1 MKLDE
6 FKKLFKAKRIL
17 ALALA
22 AAMTVTSLPSTALA
36 AEMETEIETVAETE
50 TQTDEATEEAEEA
63 VSSEADD
70 TEETGE
76 DSVSNDSED
85 SSEVFSEESTEDVS
99 KESTEDASEELT
111 EDTSKEPTETT
122 TPESTEIAT
131 TEPTETESVEYTET
145 VPVEST
151 VEKETQEQTT
161 ELEMDS
167 ADDKLTFH
175 LGVDKLKSEDTTAIY
190 DYNSTPFTE
199 GDTLNENIWS
209 RLYLSYGSLEGDI
222 YFEDAWDSIQLQWKQ
237 KGASGYTNMAEGTV
251 PQDAGEYQLELKIPD
266 TTQYNGSTATVDF
279 VIKKATVKAEMTVGT
294 VKAGSKKTDVKIVD
308 ASVEGSDG
316 RGFYYNA
323 DKPEDGDIVF
333 SNLKVKDAYT
343 GEEAEDPLVKN
354 KDYIL
359 EATVAFSATA
369 KTTYGKNYEEPKCN
383 SAKVVVGD
391 LKETKIEI
399 ELTGD
404 TWKDK
409 VDEGI
414 DQEGNA
420 IKKITFG
427 PYTGSEQAVFA
438 SDNSKI
444 KVEGTSVSQDGKPVF
459 TELVDASTKTEWY
472 KTSNYNVHPTT
483 DADGNTIN
491 RYYYSVNDKLDGNP
505 VEAGT
510 YVYRIVYDGDNGLY
524 DKASLDVLVEI
535 KKVEI
540 SIQPTIAGNETGFY
554 QGVTAQ
560 EVLKN
565 VGYDVYDTNDTSK
578 PLTIDKDRFFTNANW
593 ESYTQPYEPVFEIIR
608 IIQDKD
614 GNVISTD
621 EGITKLTS
629 ILTSQDITDG
639 YKEIFKVRFSGRVA
653 VYTANGSYEN
663 YKTVATENK
672 NYSVKNDYNDKA
684 VEIKINNSTAVVI
697 NTEDIIKSY
706 TGAGYKEVTGIKI
719 NDVDQKVLYK
729 VYDEKPL
736 FQSRGDYKKAK
747 VDGKGSLGYTWE
759 RSYSKPDV
767 AELETGDERLEDFYY
782 YNYNSQVG
790 GKDAGVY
797 KLTISYNDETAEKHA
812 EDAVIYFVIERQRA
826 KVVPNAP
833 EGGYKALTDTTVKAF
848 LEECQNTG
856 KIMLYQADG
865 TWKEAEE
872 KTAPT
877 YADAYWTV
885 KKEVTNPD
893 GTKEYQA
900 IYDDTETFVKD
911 GKYKVAVTGV
921 DFDSSNYTDEDI
933 HTVKVENDK
942 KTLESKSVYEVTD
955 EADITVNVMGTEVFP
970 LKTINGDG
978 NLGIYNYSGEIISDL
993 SKAVQAIKEA
1003 NSDINITWSYEYEYE
1018 GYAPFD
1024 PEKGPIH
1031 AGTYYVLA
1039 EYKGDEK
1046 YKAFGPIPLASF
1058 AIEPLDLKV
1067 NLKELGDSVEAEYVS
1082 NIISGDNFNIE
1093 GYLEA
1098 DKEAFTWNGTGFPAF
1113 SKLPTLG
1120 VYDSDGKECFD
1131 VLKGGTTYTLRIKDN
1146 GKLYTGELDING
1158 EIVYDKAYA
1167 FDYRI
1172 VLGSEKT
1179 FTTLHGKST
1188 VSAYDDNRKSLKLY
1202 DEYSSDKY
1210 THKISFREGIPY
1222 SYDNNGN
1229 YVVIRINA
1237 PSEYN
1242 SDILNKA
1249 AYRNAIKEAGGEIL
1263 YNNYGQIEARFNA
1276 SDKKDVSFTIRWSE
1290 GHQETFNLLFSQAD
1304 LEADLS
1310 QAVAPKSIAF
1320 NSPKTKMVVG
1330 ETQALDVKLT
1340 KAQNRD
1346 IIWLQYEVTSGNEY
1360 LAVNKDTGVAMA
1372 LKAGGSA
1379 TVAVYPVMRDENG
1392 KPKKIESAKA
1402 ATVKITVSQ
1411 VAAPKLN
1418 KLIPHGNKIEVQY
1431 KYVEDHNYD
1440 YGYRREIY
1448 VVKGS
1453 ASVSDIE
1460 GKIKGMTNQQ
1470 WKAAGFAVAPVFMTQ
1485 SLENRRRLWDKKDK
1499 KTDVVSYT
1507 ITGLDSTE
1515 NYTVYIRNVSK
1526 IATFDDGNVK
1536 HNVEFSA
1543 SGVAKEAKT
1552 TLPYVRSLYTEIID
1566 KDKVVVDD
1574 LTEKRYLFD
1583 LATESSAVIS
1593 VEGSFDDLDAAAD
1606 KNDIKRYPLPLE
1618 KELKTSYTD
1627 PKLTY
1632 TVRSG
1637 RYEEYYDV
1645 ESGDYTYGWNY
1656 AYAASAKIDKKGKI
1670 TFKQP
1675 EKLEVE
1681 VKDSLSGAVDYLYID
1696 VIATPDSIA
1705 GKSVT
1710 MQVGQSIALTDLVTY
1725 KAGKTVLT
1733 TNMNYNRGIVV
1744 DDKLRA
1750 TLAQEGFE
1758 LTNNGKYLMATKEVK
1773 SPVSL
1778 ELKDRYLDKLSA
1790 QVKIKVKALDPVKN
1804 LSVIDVADN
1813 RFTVQFAANI
1823 YAEGYRIDVTDAR
1836 NSLIASFYAD
1846 NDYWWESSKKT
1857 SMAGARLSGNVLTAQ
1872 SKYNV
1877 SVTALFRDQISKPVK
1892 KAVTTTKLPASDW
1905 DLGLNEFN
1913 RYNEWYDDESGEY
1926 YSEYR
1931 GMPVTTFETYQNNY
1945 DSICDS
1951 EIFDENYDIT
1961 HTEFVSGNSYTLL
1974 ALADNIGAQYAVTDK
1989 LIWTSSNSKVASVKA
2004 IGGSYSATLKAVR
2017 AGTTTI
2023 EVKSSI
2029 TKKVIARYKVT
2040 VFPVGN
2046 AKDNNHYYGDNE
2058 ELRYDY
2064 E

>member
-85 SSEVFSEESTEDVS
+85 SSEVLSEEATQGISEEPTEDVS
-99 KESTEDASEELT
+99 EEL
-111 EDTSKEPTETT
+111 TETT

-279 VIKKATVKAEMTVGT
+279 IIKKATVKAEMTVGT

-316 RGFYYNA
+316 RMFYYNA

-391 LKETKIEI
+391 LKETKIEV

-438 SDNSKI
+438 SDNSNV
-444 KVEGTSVSQDGKPVF
+444 KVGEVSVSQDGKPVF
-459 TELVDASTKTEWY
+459 TQIEGASTKAQWY
-472 KTSNYNVHPTT
+472 KTSYYNVYPTT

-510 YVYRIVYDGDNGLY
+510 YVYRIAYDGDNGLY

-578 PLTIDKDRFFTNANW
+578 PLTIDKDRFFTNADW
-593 ESYTQPYEPVFEIIR
+593 TAYTQPYEPVFEIIR

-614 GNVISTD
+614 GNVVGTD
-621 EGITKLTS
+621 ENITKLTS
-629 ILTSQDITDG
+629 TLTPQEITEG
-639 YKEIFKVRFSGRVA
+639 RKEVFKVRFSGNVA
-653 VYTANGSYEN
+653 VYTADGYK
-663 YKTVATENK
+663 YQKTVATENK

-706 TGAGYKEVTGIKI
+706 TGAGYQEVTGIKI

-767 AELETGDERLEDFYY
+767 AELETGDERLEDFSY

-790 GKDAGVY
+790 GRDAGVY

-848 LEECQNTG
+848 LDGCQNTG
-856 KIMLYQADG
+856 KIMLYHADG
-865 TWKEAEE
+865 TWKDADV

-877 YADAYWTV
+877 YDNDNAYWTV

-921 DFDSSNYTDEDI
+921 NFDSSNYTDEDI

-942 KTLESKSVYEVTD
+942 KTLESKSVYDAAD

-970 LKTINGDG
+970 LSTIDESVPR
-978 NLGIYNYSGEIISDL
+978 IYNYSGEINPVL
-993 SKAVQAIKEA
+993 SKAFESIKDW
-1003 NSDINITWSYEYEYE
+1003 NPGIDITWAYEYE

-1031 AGTYYVLA
+1031 AGTYYILA
-1039 EYKGDEK
+1039 GYKGDEK
-1046 YKAFGPIPLASF
+1046 YKAFESVPLAVF

-1131 VLKGGTTYTLRIKDN
+1131 VLKGGTTYTLRMKDN
-1146 GKLYTGELDING
+1146 GKLYTGKLDING

-1172 VLGSEKT
+1172 VLGSETT

-1188 VSAYDDNRKSLKLY
+1188 VSAYDDNGESLKLY

-1210 THKISFREGIPY
+1210 THKISFRQGISY
-1222 SYDNNGN
+1222 SYTNDGN
-1229 YVVIRINA
+1229 YVIINIQA
-1237 PSEYN
+1237 PSEYDYN
-1242 SDILNKA
+1242 ILDKA
-1249 AYRNAIKEAGGEIL
+1249 AYENAIKEVGGEIL
-1263 YNNYGQIEARFNA
+1263 SDYDGRIRARFNA

-1330 ETQALDVKLT
+1330 EKQALDVKLT
-1340 KAQNRD
+1340 KAQNSD

-1360 LAVNKDTGVAMA
+1360 LAVHKDTGVAMA

-1379 TVAVYPVMRDENG
+1379 TVSVYPVMRDENG

-1418 KLIPHGNKIEVQY
+1418 KLISHGNKIEVQY
-1431 KYVEDHNYD
+1431 KYVQNNNND

-1470 WKAAGFAVAPVFMTQ
+1470 WKAAGFAVAPIFMTQ
-1485 SLENRRRLWDKKDK
+1485 SLEDSNRLWDKKGK

-1526 IATFDDGNVK
+1526 IATFNDGNVK

-1552 TLPYVRSLYTEIID
+1552 TLPYVRGLYSEI
-1566 KDKVVVDD
+1566 KDRDTVDLGAD
-1574 LTEKRYLFD
+1574 VDSYLFD

-1618 KELKTSYTD
+1618 KDLKTSYTD

-1637 RYEEYYDV
+1637 RYEYYYD
-1645 ESGDYTYGWNY
+1645 EELGDYTYRWNY

-1681 VKDSLSGAVDYLYID
+1681 VRDSLSGVVDYLYID

-1710 MQVGQSIALTDLVTY
+1710 MQVGQRIALTDLVTY

-1744 DDKLRA
+1744 DDELKA

-1846 NDYWWESSKKT
+1846 NNYWWESSKKT
-1857 SMAGARLSGNVLTAQ
+1857 YMAGARLSGNVLTAQ

-1913 RYNEWYDDESGEY
+1913 GYWYNEDDDYETY
-1926 YSEYR
+1926 K
-1931 GMPVTTFETYQNNY
+1931 GMPVTTFETYRNNY
-1945 DSICDS
+1945 VWDEDYR
-1951 EIFDENYDIT
+1951 FDENCDIA
-1961 HTEFVSGNSYTLL
+1961 HTRFVSGNSYTLL

-2040 VFPVGN
+2040 VSPVGN
-2046 AKDNNHYYGDNE
+2046 AKNNNHYYGDNE

>member
-85 SSEVFSEESTEDVS
+85 SSEVLSEEATQGISEEPTEDVS
-99 KESTEDASEELT
+99 EEL
-111 EDTSKEPTETT
+111 TETT
-122 TPESTEIAT
+122 TPESTEMAT

-190 DYNSTPFTE
+190 DYNGTPFTE

-316 RGFYYNA
+316 RMFYYNA

-391 LKETKIEI
+391 LKETKIEV

-438 SDNSKI
+438 SDNSNV
-444 KVEGTSVSQDGKPVF
+444 KVGEVSVSQDGKLVF
-459 TELVDASTKTEWY
+459 TQIEGASTKAQWY
-472 KTSNYNVHPTT
+472 KTSYYNVYPTT

-510 YVYRIVYDGDNGLY
+510 YVYRIAYDGDNGLY

-578 PLTIDKDRFFTNANW
+578 PLTIDKDRFFTNADW
-593 ESYTQPYEPVFEIIR
+593 TAYTQPYEPVFEIIR

-614 GNVISTD
+614 GNVVGTD
-621 EGITKLTS
+621 ENITKLTS
-629 ILTSQDITDG
+629 TLTPQEITEG
-639 YKEIFKVRFSGRVA
+639 RKEVFKVRFSGNVA
-653 VYTANGSYEN
+653 VYTADGYK
-663 YKTVATENK
+663 YQKTVATENK

-797 KLTISYNDETAEKHA
+797 KLTISYNDDTAEKHA

-848 LEECQNTG
+848 LDECQNTG
-856 KIMLYQADG
+856 KIMLYHADG

-970 LKTINGDG
+970 LSTIDESVPR
-978 NLGIYNYSGEIISDL
+978 IYNYSGEINPVL
-993 SKAVQAIKEA
+993 SKAFESIKDW
-1003 NSDINITWSYEYEYE
+1003 NPGIDITWAYEYE

-1031 AGTYYVLA
+1031 AGTYYILA
-1039 EYKGDEK
+1039 GYKGDEK
-1046 YKAFGPIPLASF
+1046 YKAFESVPLAVF

-1131 VLKGGTTYTLRIKDN
+1131 VLKGGTTYTLRMKDN
-1146 GKLYTGELDING
+1146 GKLYTGKLDING

-1172 VLGSEKT
+1172 VLGSETT

-1188 VSAYDDNRKSLKLY
+1188 VSAYDDNGESLKLY

-1210 THKISFREGIPY
+1210 THKISFRQGISY
-1222 SYDNNGN
+1222 SYTNDGN
-1229 YVVIRINA
+1229 YVIINIQA
-1237 PSEYN
+1237 PSEYDYN
-1242 SDILNKA
+1242 ILDKA
-1249 AYRNAIKEAGGEIL
+1249 AYENAIKEVGGEIL
-1263 YNNYGQIEARFNA
+1263 SDYDGRIRARFNA

-1330 ETQALDVKLT
+1330 EKQALDVKLT
-1340 KAQNRD
+1340 KAQNSD

-1360 LAVNKDTGVAMA
+1360 LAVHKDTGVAMA

-1379 TVAVYPVMRDENG
+1379 TVSVYPVMRDENG

-1418 KLIPHGNKIEVQY
+1418 KLISHGNKIEVQY
-1431 KYVEDHNYD
+1431 KYVQNNNND

-1470 WKAAGFAVAPVFMTQ
+1470 WKAAGFAVAPIFMTQ
-1485 SLENRRRLWDKKDK
+1485 SLEDSNRLWDKKGK

-1526 IATFDDGNVK
+1526 IATFNDGNVK

-1552 TLPYVRSLYTEIID
+1552 TLPYVRGLYSEI
-1566 KDKVVVDD
+1566 KDRDTVDLGAD
-1574 LTEKRYLFD
+1574 VDSYLFD

-1606 KNDIKRYPLPLE
+1606 KNDIKWYPLPLE
-1618 KELKTSYTD
+1618 KDLKTSYTD

-1637 RYEEYYDV
+1637 RYEYYYD
-1645 ESGDYTYGWNY
+1645 EELGDYTYRWNY

-1681 VKDSLSGAVDYLYID
+1681 VRDSLSGVVDYLYID

-1710 MQVGQSIALTDLVTY
+1710 MQVGQRIALTDLVTY

-1744 DDKLRA
+1744 DDELKA

-1846 NDYWWESSKKT
+1846 NNYWWESSKKT
-1857 SMAGARLSGNVLTAQ
+1857 YMAGARLSGNVLTAQ

-1913 RYNEWYDDESGEY
+1913 GYWYNEDDDYETY
-1926 YSEYR
+1926 K
-1931 GMPVTTFETYQNNY
+1931 GMPVTTFETYRNNY
-1945 DSICDS
+1945 VWDEDYR
-1951 EIFDENYDIT
+1951 FDENCDIA
-1961 HTEFVSGNSYTLL
+1961 HTRFVSGNSYTLL

-2040 VFPVGN
+2040 VSPVGN
-2046 AKDNNHYYGDNE
+2046 AKNNNHYYGDNE

>member
-36 AEMETEIETVAETE
+36 AEAETEVETVAETE
-50 TQTDEATEEAEEA
+50 APTEEAA
-63 VSSEADD
+63 PSEADD
-70 TEETGE
+70 AEETGE
-76 DSVSNDSED
+76 DSVSNDSEE
-85 SSEVFSEESTEDVS
+85 SAEVISEEPTE
-99 KESTEDASEELT
+99 TASEETT
-111 EDTSKEPTETT
+111 ETTTVDPTETVSEEPTETT
-122 TPESTEIAT
+122 TVDL
-131 TEPTETESVEYTET
+131 TETESVEHTET

-151 VEKETQEQTT
+151 VEKETEEQTT
-161 ELEMDS
+161 DLGMDS

-175 LGVDKLKSEDTTAIY
+175 LKVDKLKSEDTTAVY
-190 DYNSTPFTE
+190 DYNQTPFTD
-199 GDTLNENIWS
+199 GDTLSENIWN
-209 RLYLSYGSLEGDI
+209 RLYLEYGSLEGDL
-222 YFEDAWDSIQLQWKQ
+222 YFEDAWNSIQPQWKQ

-251 PQDAGEYQLELKIPD
+251 PQDAGEYQLELTIPN
-266 TTQYNGSTATVDF
+266 TTYYNGSTATVDF
-279 VIKKATVKAEMTVGT
+279 VIKKATVKAEMVVGA
-294 VKAGSKKTDVKIVD
+294 VSAGSKKTDVKVVD
-308 ASVEGSDG
+308 AYVEGSDG
-316 RGFYYNA
+316 RMFSYNA
-323 DKPEDGDIVF
+323 EKPEDGDIVF

-343 GEEAEDPLVKN
+343 GEDAEEPLVKN

-359 EATVAFSATA
+359 EATVAFSAAA
-369 KTTYGKNYEEPKCN
+369 KTTYGGNYEEPKCN
-383 SAKVVVGD
+383 SEKVVVGD
-391 LKETKIEI
+391 LKETKIEV

-414 DQEGNA
+414 DRDGNA

-438 SDNSKI
+438 SDNSNV
-444 KVEGTSVSQDGKPVF
+444 KVGEVSVSQDGKPVF
-459 TELVDASTKTEWY
+459 TQIEGASTKAQWY
-472 KTSNYNVHPTT
+472 KTSYCDVYPTT
-483 DADGNTIN
+483 DADGNPIN

-524 DKASLDVLVEI
+524 DKSSVDVLVEI

-540 SIQPTIAGNETGFY
+540 SIQPTIAGNDAGFY

-565 VGYDVYDTNDTSK
+565 VSYNVYDTNDTSENPK
-578 PLTIDKDRFFTNANW
+578 ALDIDRDRFFTNEDWQA
-593 ESYTQPYEPVFEIIR
+593 YTQPYEPVFKIIR

-614 GNVISTD
+614 GNVVRTD
-621 EGITKLTS
+621 EDIAKLTS
-629 ILTSQDITDG
+629 TLTQQNIKDG
-639 YKEIFKVRFSGRVA
+639 YKEIFKVRFSGQVA
-653 VYTANGSYEN
+653 TYTANGSYEN
-663 YKTVATENK
+663 YKTVATENP

-697 NTEDIIKSY
+697 DTGDIIKSY
-706 TGAGYKEVTGIKI
+706 TDAGYQEATGIKI

-729 VYDEKPL
+729 VYDGEPL

-747 VDGKGSLGYTWE
+747 VEGNVEGNGSLVYTWE

-767 AELETGDERLEDFYY
+767 AKLETGDEGLEYFSY
-782 YNYNSQVG
+782 YNYSYA

-826 KVVPNAP
+826 KLVPAL
-833 EGGYKALTDTTVKAF
+833 EGGYKALTDTTVGAF
-848 LEECQNTG
+848 VSECQNTG

-865 TWKEAEE
+865 TWKEADAE
-872 KTAPT
+872 TAPA
-877 YADAYWTV
+877 YNNAYWTV
-885 KKEVTNPD
+885 KKEITNPD
-893 GTKEYQA
+893 GTKEYQE

-921 DFDSSNYTDEDI
+921 NFKGSNYTDDDI
-933 HTVKVENDK
+933 YTVKVENDK
-942 KTLESKSVYEVTD
+942 KTLESKSVYEAAD
-955 EADITVNVMGTEVFP
+955 EADITVNVMGTTEFP
-970 LKTINGDG
+970 LKTIGDG
-978 NLGIYNYSGEIISDL
+978 NLGIYNYSGEIISKL
-993 SKAVQAIKEA
+993 SEAFEAIKEA
-1003 NSDINITWSYEYEYE
+1003 NSGINITWAYEYE

-1031 AGTYYVLA
+1031 AGTYYILA
-1039 EYKGDEK
+1039 EFKGDET
-1046 YKAFGPIPLASF
+1046 YKAFGPTPLAVF

-1067 NLKELGDSVEAEYVS
+1067 SPKELGSSVEAEYVAD
-1082 NIISGDNFNIE
+1082 IISGDNFNIE
-1093 GYLEA
+1093 GYIEA

-1113 SKLPTLG
+1113 YELPTLG
-1120 VYDSDGKECFD
+1120 VYDSDGKECTD
-1131 VLKGGTTYTLRIKDN
+1131 ILKGGTTYTLRIKDN
-1146 GKLYTGELDING
+1146 GKLYTGEVDING
-1158 EIVYDKAYA
+1158 EKVYDKAYA

-1172 VLGSEKT
+1172 VLGSEKE

-1188 VSAYDDNRKSLKLY
+1188 VSAYGDNGNPLKLY
-1202 DEYSSDKY
+1202 DEYNRAEY
-1210 THKISFREGIPY
+1210 THKINFREGIPY
-1222 SYDNNGN
+1222 SYDNDGN
-1229 YVVIRINA
+1229 YVTINIQT
-1237 PSEYN
+1237 PSEYDYN
-1242 SDILNKA
+1242 ILDKA
-1249 AYRNAIKEAGGEIL
+1249 AYENAIKGAGGEIL
-1263 YNNYGQIEARFNA
+1263 YDQYGQIRAHFDA
-1276 SDKKDVSFTIRWSE
+1276 SDKKDTSFTIRWSE
-1290 GHQETFNLLFSQAD
+1290 GHQEKFELLFSQAD

-1340 KAQNRD
+1340 KAQNSD

-1360 LAVNKDTGVAMA
+1360 LAVNKDTGYAKA

-1379 TVAVYPVMRDENG
+1379 TVTVYPVIRDENG

-1470 WKAAGFAVAPVFMTQ
+1470 WKAAGFAVAPIFMPQ
-1485 SLENRRRLWDKKDK
+1485 SSENNNRLWDKNGK

-1507 ITGLDSTE
+1507 ITGLDSKET
-1515 NYTVYIRNVSK
+1515 YTVYIRNVSK
-1526 IATFDDGNVK
+1526 IDSFNDGNVK
-1536 HNVEFSA
+1536 HDVEFSA
-1543 SGVAKEAKT
+1543 SGVSKEATT
-1552 TLPYVRSLYTEIID
+1552 TLPYVRGLYSEI
-1566 KDKVVVDD
+1566 KDRDTVDLGTD
-1574 LTEKRYLFD
+1574 VDGYLFD
-1583 LATESSAVIS
+1583 LATDNSAVIS
-1593 VEGSFDDLDAAAD
+1593 VNGYFDDLDDAAD
-1606 KNDIKRYPLPLE
+1606 KNDITPWYPLPLE
-1618 KELKTSYTD
+1618 SSLKTSYTD

-1632 TVRSG
+1632 TIRSG
-1637 RYEEYYDV
+1637 RYEEYYD
-1645 ESGDYTYGWNY
+1645 EDSEDWNYRWNY

-1675 EKLEVE
+1675 EKLKVE
-1681 VKDSLSGAVDYLYID
+1681 VRDSLSGVVDYLYID

-1710 MQVGQSIALTDLVTY
+1710 MQVGQRIALTDLVTY

-1744 DDKLRA
+1744 DDELKA

-1758 LTNNGKYLMATKEVK
+1758 LTNNGRYLMATKEVK

-1790 QVKIKVKALDPVKN
+1790 QVKIKVKALEPVKN
-1804 LSVIDVADN
+1804 LSVTDVADN

-1857 SMAGARLSGNVLTAQ
+1857 YMAGARLSGNVLTAQ

-1905 DLGLNEFN
+1905 DLGLNEYN
-1913 RYNEWYDDESGEY
+1913 GYWYNEYEDYETY
-1926 YSEYR
+1926 K
-1931 GMPVTTFETYQNNY
+1931 GMPITTFKTYQNN
-1945 DSICDS
+1945 DVW
-1951 EIFDENYDIT
+1951 EDEYFNQEYDIA
-1961 HTEFVSGNSYTLL
+1961 HTRFVSGNSYTLL

-2029 TKKVIARYKVT
+2029 TKKVIARKIGRAHV
-2040 VFPVGN
+2040 
-2046 AKDNNHYYGDNE
+2046 
-2058 ELRYDY
+2058 
-2064 E
+2064 

>member
-36 AEMETEIETVAETE
+36 AEAETEVETVAETE
-50 TQTDEATEEAEEA
+50 ASTEEAA
-63 VSSEADD
+63 PSEADD
-70 TEETGE
+70 AEETGE
-76 DSVSNDSED
+76 DSVSNDSEE
-85 SSEVFSEESTEDVS
+85 SAEVISEEPTEATSEETTETTTVESTETV
-99 KESTEDASEELT
+99 SEELT
-111 EDTSKEPTETT
+111 ETT
-122 TPESTEIAT
+122 TV
-131 TEPTETESVEYTET
+131 EPTETESVEHTET

-151 VEKETQEQTT
+151 VEKETEEQTT

-167 ADDKLTFH
+167 ADDKLTFR

-190 DYNSTPFTE
+190 DYNRTPFTE

-209 RLYLSYGSLEGDI
+209 RLYLSYGSLEGDY
-222 YFEDAWDSIQLQWKQ
+222 YFKDAWNSIQLQWKQ
-237 KGASGYTNMAEGTV
+237 KGANGYTNMAEGAV
-251 PQDAGEYQLELKIPD
+251 PQDAGEYQLELMIPN
-266 TTQYNGSTATVDF
+266 TTNYNGSTATVDF
-279 VIKKATVKAEMTVGT
+279 VIKKATVKAEMVVGA
-294 VKAGSKKTDVKIVD
+294 VSAGSKRADVKIVD
-308 ASVEGSDG
+308 AYIEGSDG
-316 RGFYYNA
+316 RTFTYNA
-323 DKPEDGDIVF
+323 EKPEDGDIVF

-343 GEEAEDPLVKN
+343 GDDAEEPLVKN

-369 KTTYGKNYEEPKCN
+369 KTTYGGNYEEPKCN
-383 SAKVVVGD
+383 SEKVVVGD
-391 LKETKIEI
+391 LKETKIEV

-414 DQEGNA
+414 DRKGNA

-444 KVEGTSVSQDGKPVF
+444 KVGETSVSQDGKPVF

-472 KTSNYNVHPTT
+472 KTAYCDVYPNWDT
-483 DADGNTIN
+483 DANGNPITM
-491 RYYYSVNDKLDGNP
+491 YSYGIGKKLESNP
-505 VEAGT
+505 VEAGI

-535 KKVEI
+535 KKAEV

-578 PLTIDKDRFFTNANW
+578 PLTIDKDRFFTNGNLQT
-593 ESYTQPYEPVFEIIR
+593 YTQPYEPIFKIIR

-614 GNVISTD
+614 GNVVRTD
-621 EGITKLTS
+621 EDIDKLTS
-629 ILTSQDITDG
+629 VLTQQEITDG

-653 VYTANGSYEN
+653 IYTANGSYEN
-663 YKTVATENK
+663 YKTVETENP

-706 TGAGYKEVTGIKI
+706 TANGYQEVEGIKI

-729 VYDEKPL
+729 VYDGKPL

-747 VDGKGSLGYTWE
+747 VEGNGSLVYTWE
-759 RSYSKPDV
+759 RSYSRPDV
-767 AELETGDERLEDFYY
+767 AKLETGDERLEYFSY
-782 YNYNSQVG
+782 YNYSYA

-826 KVVPNAP
+826 KLVPNAP
-833 EGGYKALTDTTVKAF
+833 EGGYKALTDTTVEAF
-848 LEECQNTG
+848 LNENQNTG

-865 TWKEAEE
+865 TWKEADAE
-872 KTAPT
+872 TAPD
-877 YADAYWTV
+877 YYSAYWNV
-885 KKEVTNPD
+885 KKEITNTD

-900 IYDDTETFVKD
+900 IYDPTETFVKD
-911 GKYKVAVTGV
+911 GKYKVAVIDV
-921 DFDSSNYTDEDI
+921 NFKSSNYTDDDI
-933 HTVKVENDK
+933 YTVKVENDT
-942 KTLESKSVYEVTD
+942 KTLESKSVYEATD
-955 EADITVNVMGTEVFP
+955 EADITVNVMGTTEFP
-970 LKTINGDG
+970 LKTIGNG
-978 NLGIYNYSGEIISDL
+978 NLGIDNYSGEVISEL
-993 SKAVQAIKEA
+993 SKAFEAIKEA
-1003 NSDINITWSYEYEYE
+1003 NPGINITWAYEYE

-1031 AGTYYVLA
+1031 AGTYYILA
-1039 EYKGDEK
+1039 EFKGDET
-1046 YKAFGPIPLASF
+1046 YKAFGPTPIAVF
-1058 AIEPLDLKV
+1058 AIEPLDLNVSPK
-1067 NLKELGDSVEAEYVS
+1067 KLGSSIEAGQSVS
-1082 NIISGDNFNIE
+1082 KIISGDNFNIE

-1113 SKLPTLG
+1113 YELPTLA
-1120 VYDSDGKECFD
+1120 VYDSDGKECSGI
-1131 VLKGGTTYTLRIKDN
+1131 LKGGTTYTLRIKDN
-1146 GKLYTGELDING
+1146 GELYSGKVDING
-1158 EIVYDKAYA
+1158 EEVYDKAYA
-1167 FDYRI
+1167 VDYRI
-1172 VLGSEKT
+1172 VLGSET
-1179 FTTLHGKST
+1179 EFTTLHGKST
-1188 VSAYDDNRKSLKLY
+1188 VLAYDDNDWEKELRLY
-1202 DEYSSDKY
+1202 DEYSSDNY

-1222 SYDNNGN
+1222 SYDNDGN
-1229 YVVIRINA
+1229 YVIIEIHK
-1237 PSEYN
+1237 PSEYDY
-1242 SDILNKA
+1242 DILDKA
-1249 AYRNAIKEAGGEIL
+1249 AYENAIKGAEGEIL
-1263 YNNYGQIEARFNA
+1263 YNYYGQIGARFNA

-1304 LEADLS
+1304 LEADLT

-1340 KAQNRD
+1340 KAQNSD

-1360 LAVNKDTGVAMA
+1360 LAVHKDTGVAMA

-1379 TVAVYPVMRDENG
+1379 TVTVYPVMRDENG

-1402 ATVKITVSQ
+1402 ATVKVTVSQ

-1431 KYVEDHNYD
+1431 KYVENHNND

-1470 WKAAGFAVAPVFMTQ
+1470 WKAAGFAVAPIFMPQ
-1485 SLENRRRLWDKKDK
+1485 SSENNNRLWDKNGK

-1507 ITGLDSTE
+1507 ITGLDSKET
-1515 NYTVYIRNVSK
+1515 YTVYIRNVSK
-1526 IATFDDGNVK
+1526 ITTFNDGNVK
-1536 HNVEFSA
+1536 HDVEFSA

-1552 TLPYVRSLYTEIID
+1552 TLPYVRSLDTEIID
-1566 KDKVVVDD
+1566 KDIVYLDYD
-1574 LTEKRYLFD
+1574 ETEGYRFD

-1593 VEGSFDDLDAAAD
+1593 VEGYFDDLDAAAD
-1606 KNDIKRYPLPLE
+1606 TSDGKWYPLPLE
-1618 KELKTSYTD
+1618 SSLKTSYTD

-1632 TVRSG
+1632 TVYSG
-1637 RYEEYYDV
+1637 RYGYYYD
-1645 ESGDYTYGWNY
+1645 EELGDYDYRWNY

-1675 EKLEVE
+1675 ERLKVE
-1681 VKDSLSGAVDYLYID
+1681 VRDSLSGRVSSLYID

-1710 MQVGQSIALTDLVTY
+1710 MQVGQRIALTDLVTY

-1744 DDKLRA
+1744 DDELKA
-1750 TLAQEGFE
+1750 ALAQEGFE
-1758 LTNNGKYLMATKEVK
+1758 LINNGRYLMATKEVK

-1778 ELKDRYLDKLSA
+1778 ELKDRYIDGLSA

-1804 LSVIDVADN
+1804 LSVTDIADN

-1836 NSLIASFYAD
+1836 NSLVASFYA
-1846 NDYWWESSKKT
+1846 NNNYWWESSKKT
-1857 SMAGARLSGNVLTAQ
+1857 YMAGARLSGNVLTAQ

-1877 SVTALFRDQISKPVK
+1877 SVTALFRDQISKAVK
-1892 KAVTTTKLPASDW
+1892 KAFTTTKLPASDW
-1905 DLGLNEFN
+1905 DLGLNE
-1913 RYNEWYDDESGEY
+1913 YNGYSYDEY
-1926 YSEYR
+1926 EDYETYK
-1931 GMPVTTFETYQNNY
+1931 GMPVTTFETYRNNY
-1945 DSICDS
+1945 VWDDGYFN
-1951 EIFDENYDIT
+1951 EEYDIA
-1961 HTEFVSGNSYTLL
+1961 HTRFVSGNSYTLL

-2029 TKKVIARYKVT
+2029 TKKVIARYRVT
-2040 VFPVGN
+2040 VSPVGN
-2046 AKDNNHYYGDNE
+2046 AIDYYYGDNE
-2058 ELRYDY
+2058 ELRYEY

>member
-1 MKLDE
+1 M
-6 FKKLFKAKRIL
+6 
-17 ALALA
+17 
-22 AAMTVTSLPSTALA
+22 
-36 AEMETEIETVAETE
+36 
-50 TQTDEATEEAEEA
+50 
-63 VSSEADD
+63 
-70 TEETGE
+70 
-76 DSVSNDSED
+76 SNDSED
-85 SSEVFSEESTEDVS
+85 SSEVLSEEATQGISEEPTEDVS
-99 KESTEDASEELT
+99 EEL
-111 EDTSKEPTETT
+111 TETT
-122 TPESTEIAT
+122 TPESTEMAT

-190 DYNSTPFTE
+190 DYNGTPFTE

-316 RGFYYNA
+316 RMFYYNA

-391 LKETKIEI
+391 LKETKIEV

-438 SDNSKI
+438 SDNSNV
-444 KVEGTSVSQDGKPVF
+444 KVGEVSVSQDGKLVF
-459 TELVDASTKTEWY
+459 TQIEGASTKAQWY
-472 KTSNYNVHPTT
+472 KTSYYNVYPTT

-510 YVYRIVYDGDNGLY
+510 YVYRIAYDGDNGLY

-578 PLTIDKDRFFTNANW
+578 PLTIDKDRFFTNADW
-593 ESYTQPYEPVFEIIR
+593 TAYTQPYEPVFEIIR

-614 GNVISTD
+614 GNVVGTD
-621 EGITKLTS
+621 ENITKLTS
-629 ILTSQDITDG
+629 TLTPQEITEG
-639 YKEIFKVRFSGRVA
+639 RKEVFKVRFSGNVA
-653 VYTANGSYEN
+653 VYTADGYK
-663 YKTVATENK
+663 YQKTVATENK

-797 KLTISYNDETAEKHA
+797 KLTISYNDDTAEKHA

-848 LEECQNTG
+848 LDECQNTG
-856 KIMLYQADG
+856 KIMLYHADG

-970 LKTINGDG
+970 LSTIDESVPR
-978 NLGIYNYSGEIISDL
+978 IYNYSGEINPVL
-993 SKAVQAIKEA
+993 SKAFESIKDW
-1003 NSDINITWSYEYEYE
+1003 NPGIDITWAYEYE

-1031 AGTYYVLA
+1031 AGTYYILA
-1039 EYKGDEK
+1039 GYKGDEK
-1046 YKAFGPIPLASF
+1046 YKAFESVPLAVF

-1131 VLKGGTTYTLRIKDN
+1131 VLKGGTTYTLRMKDN
-1146 GKLYTGELDING
+1146 GKLYTGKLDING

-1172 VLGSEKT
+1172 VLGSETT

-1188 VSAYDDNRKSLKLY
+1188 VSAYDDNGESLKLY

-1210 THKISFREGIPY
+1210 THKISFRQGISY
-1222 SYDNNGN
+1222 SYTNDGN
-1229 YVVIRINA
+1229 YVIINIQA
-1237 PSEYN
+1237 PSEYDYN
-1242 SDILNKA
+1242 ILDKA
-1249 AYRNAIKEAGGEIL
+1249 AYENAIKEVGGEIL
-1263 YNNYGQIEARFNA
+1263 SDYDGRIRARFNA

-1330 ETQALDVKLT
+1330 EKQALDVKLT
-1340 KAQNRD
+1340 KAQNSD

-1360 LAVNKDTGVAMA
+1360 LAVHKDTGVAMA

-1379 TVAVYPVMRDENG
+1379 TVSVYPVMRDENG

-1418 KLIPHGNKIEVQY
+1418 KLISHGNKIEVQY
-1431 KYVEDHNYD
+1431 KYVQNNNND

-1470 WKAAGFAVAPVFMTQ
+1470 WKAAGFAVAPIFMTQ
-1485 SLENRRRLWDKKDK
+1485 SLEDSNRLWDKKGK

-1526 IATFDDGNVK
+1526 IATFNDGNVK

-1552 TLPYVRSLYTEIID
+1552 TLPYVRGLYSEI
-1566 KDKVVVDD
+1566 KDRDTVDLGAD
-1574 LTEKRYLFD
+1574 VDSYLFD

-1606 KNDIKRYPLPLE
+1606 KNDIKWYPLPLE
-1618 KELKTSYTD
+1618 KDLKTSYTD

-1637 RYEEYYDV
+1637 RYEYYYD
-1645 ESGDYTYGWNY
+1645 EELGDYTYRWNY

-1681 VKDSLSGAVDYLYID
+1681 VRDSLSGVVDYLYID

-1710 MQVGQSIALTDLVTY
+1710 MQVGQRIALTDLVTY

-1744 DDKLRA
+1744 DDELKA

-1846 NDYWWESSKKT
+1846 NNYWWESSKKT
-1857 SMAGARLSGNVLTAQ
+1857 YMAGARLSGNVLTAQ

-1913 RYNEWYDDESGEY
+1913 GYWYNEDDDYETY
-1926 YSEYR
+1926 K
-1931 GMPVTTFETYQNNY
+1931 GMPVTTFETYRNNY
-1945 DSICDS
+1945 VWDEDYR
-1951 EIFDENYDIT
+1951 FDENCDIA
-1961 HTEFVSGNSYTLL
+1961 HTRFVSGNSYTLL

-2040 VFPVGN
+2040 VSPVGN
-2046 AKDNNHYYGDNE
+2046 AKNNNHYYGDNE

>member
-50 TQTDEATEEAEEA
+50 TQTDEATKEAA
-63 VSSEADD
+63 SSEADD

-76 DSVSNDSED
+76 ESVSNDSEE
-85 SSEVFSEESTEDVS
+85 SLEVASEEPTEDAS
-99 KESTEDASEELT
+99 KESTEDVSEELT
-111 EDTSKEPTETT
+111 EDTSKESTDT
-122 TPESTEIAT
+122 TPESTEIVT
-131 TEPTETESVEYTET
+131 EEPTETESVEHTET

-151 VEKETQEQTT
+151 VDKETEEQTT
-161 ELEMDS
+161 DLEMDS
-167 ADDKLTFH
+167 ADAKLTFH
-175 LGVDKLKSEDTTAIY
+175 LKVDKLKSEDTTAIY
-190 DYNSTPFTE
+190 DYNITPFTE

-209 RLYLSYGSLEGDI
+209 RLYLEYGSLEGDI
-222 YFEDAWDSIQLQWKQ
+222 YFENAWNSIQPQWKQ
-237 KGASGYTNMAEGTV
+237 KGANGYTNMAEGAV
-251 PQDAGEYQLELKIPD
+251 PQDAGEYQLELTIPN
-266 TTQYNGSTATVDF
+266 TTKYDGSTATVEF
-279 VIKKATVKAEMTVGT
+279 VIKKATVKAEMEVEP
-294 VKAGSKKTDVKIVD
+294 VNAGSKKTDVKIVD
-308 ASVEGSDG
+308 ASAEGSDG
-316 RGFYYNA
+316 QWFSYNPE
-323 DKPEDGDIVF
+323 KPEDGDIVF

-343 GEEAEDPLVKN
+343 GEEAEEPLAKN

-359 EATVAFSATA
+359 EATVAFSAAA

-383 SAKVVVGD
+383 SVKVVVGD

-404 TWKDK
+404 IWKDK

-414 DQEGNA
+414 DRNGNA

-427 PYTGSEQAVFA
+427 PYTGSEQAVFS

-444 KVEGTSVSQDGKPVF
+444 KVEETSVSQDGKPVF
-459 TELVDASTKTEWY
+459 NELVDASTKTEWY
-472 KTSNYNVHPTT
+472 KTTNYYVYPNQDT
-483 DADGNTIN
+483 DANGNPITIN
-491 RYYYSVNDKLDGNP
+491 EYYYGVGDKLERNP

-510 YVYRIVYDGDNGLY
+510 YVYRISYDGNGLY
-524 DKASLDVLVEI
+524 NTSSLDVLVEI
-535 KKVEI
+535 KKVEV
-540 SIQPTIAGNETGFY
+540 SIQPTIEGNETGFY

-578 PLTIDKDRFFTNANW
+578 PLAIDKDRFFTNADRTL
-593 ESYTQPYEPVFEIIR
+593 YTQPYEPVFKIIR
-608 IIQDKD
+608 VIQDKD

-629 ILTSQDITDG
+629 ILSSQEITDG
-639 YKEIFKVRFSGRVA
+639 YKEVFKVRFSGYVA
-653 VYTANGSYEN
+653 VYTGNGHNSQKAVE
-663 YKTVATENK
+663 TENK
-672 NYSVKNDYNDKA
+672 NYSVKNDYDDRA
-684 VEIKINNSTAVVI
+684 VEIKINNSTAVEI
-697 NTEDIIKSY
+697 NTEGIIKSY
-706 TGAGYKEVTGIKI
+706 TDKGYKEAVGIKI

-729 VYDEKPL
+729 VYDGASL
-736 FQSRGDYKKAK
+736 FESRSDYKKAEVK
-747 VDGKGSLGYTWE
+747 DGKGSCVYTWE
-759 RSYSKPDV
+759 YSYDRPDV
-767 AELETGDERLEDFYY
+767 AELETGDKRLEDFYY
-782 YNYNSQVG
+782 YSRQSG
-790 GKDAGVY
+790 GEDAGVY

-826 KVVPNAP
+826 KLVPAL
-833 EGGYKALTDTTVKAF
+833 EGGYKTLTDTTVGAF
-848 LEECQNTG
+848 VSECKNTG

-865 TWKEAEE
+865 TWKEANAETE
-872 KTAPT
+872 TAPV
-877 YADAYWTV
+877 YNNAYWTV
-885 KKEVTNPD
+885 KKEITNPD
-893 GTKEYQA
+893 GTKEYQE
-900 IYDDTETFVKD
+900 IYNDTETFVKD

-921 DFDSSNYTDEDI
+921 DFKGNNYTDDDI

-942 KTLESKSVYEVTD
+942 KTLESKSVYEAAD
-955 EADITVNVMGTEVFP
+955 EADITVNVMGTTEFP
-970 LKTINGDG
+970 LKTIGDG
-978 NLGIYNYSGEIISDL
+978 NLGIYNYSGEIISEL
-993 SKAVQAIKEA
+993 SKAFEAIKEA
-1003 NSDINITWSYEYEYE
+1003 NPGINITWAYEYE
-1018 GYAPFD
+1018 GRAPFD

-1031 AGTYYVLA
+1031 AGTYYILA
-1039 EYKGDEK
+1039 EFKGDET
-1046 YKAFGPIPLASF
+1046 YKAFESTPIAVF

-1067 NLKELGDSVEAEYVS
+1067 SLKELGSSVEAEYVAD
-1082 NIISGDNFNIE
+1082 IISGDNFNIE

-1113 SKLPTLG
+1113 YELPTLA
-1120 VYDSDGKECFD
+1120 VYDSDGKECTD
-1131 VLKGGTTYTLRIKDN
+1131 ILKGGTTYTLRIKDN
-1146 GKLYTGELDING
+1146 GKLYTYETDING
-1158 EIVYDKAYA
+1158 EKVYDKSYSV
-1167 FDYRI
+1167 DYRV
-1172 VLGSEKT
+1172 VLGSETT
-1179 FTTLHGKST
+1179 FTTLHGRST
-1188 VSAYDDNRKSLKLY
+1188 VSAYDDNDWDSLKFY
-1202 DEYSSDKY
+1202 DEYSSADY

-1222 SYDNNGN
+1222 SYSNDGN
-1229 YVVIRINA
+1229 YVIIDIQA
-1237 PSEYN
+1237 PSEYDYYN
-1242 SDILNKA
+1242 ILDKA
-1249 AYRNAIKEAGGEIL
+1249 AYENAIKEAEGEIL
-1263 YNNYGQIEARFNA
+1263 YDQDGQIRARFDA
-1276 SDKKDVSFTIRWSE
+1276 SDKEDVSFTIRWSE

-1330 ETQALDVKLT
+1330 EAQALDVKLT
-1340 KAQNRD
+1340 KAQNSD

-1379 TVAVYPVMRDENG
+1379 TVSVYPVMRDENG

-1418 KLIPHGNKIEVQY
+1418 KLIPHGNEIEVQY
-1431 KYVEDHNYD
+1431 KYVENYNND

-1448 VVKGS
+1448 VVEGS
-1453 ASVSDIE
+1453 TSITEIE
-1460 GKIKGMTNQQ
+1460 NKIKGMTNQQ

-1485 SLENRRRLWDKKDK
+1485 SVENDNRLWDKKGK
-1499 KTDVVSYT
+1499 KTDVVSYI

-1526 IATFDDGNVK
+1526 ITTFDDGNVK
-1536 HNVEFSA
+1536 HDVDFSA

-1552 TLPYVRSLYTEIID
+1552 TLPYVRDLYIEI
-1566 KDKVVVDD
+1566 KDRDTFYLGD
-1574 LTEKRYLFD
+1574 ESEESYLFD
-1583 LATESSAVIS
+1583 LATENSAVIS
-1593 VEGSFDDLDAAAD
+1593 VEGSFDDLDDAAD
-1606 KNDIKRYPLPLE
+1606 KDDRKWYPLPLE
-1618 KELKTSYTD
+1618 SSLKTSYTD

-1637 RYEEYYDV
+1637 RYEQYYD
-1645 ESGDYTYGWNY
+1645 EDLEDWDYRWNY

-1675 EKLEVE
+1675 ERLEVE
-1681 VKDSLSGAVDYLYID
+1681 VRDSLSGEVGWLYIN

-1710 MQVGQSIALTDLVTY
+1710 MQVGQRIALTDLVTY
-1725 KAGKTVLT
+1725 KAGSTVLT

-1744 DDKLRA
+1744 DDDLKKAL
-1750 TLAQEGFE
+1750 TKEGFE
-1758 LTNNGKYLMATKEVK
+1758 LTSDGRYLRATKEVK
-1773 SPVSL
+1773 SPVSF
-1778 ELKDRYLDKLSA
+1778 ELKDRYIDGLSA
-1790 QVKIKVKALDPVKN
+1790 PVKIKVKALDPVKN
-1804 LSVIDVADN
+1804 LSVTDIADN
-1813 RFTVQFAANI
+1813 KFTVQFAANI

-1836 NSLIASFYAD
+1836 NSLIASFYANNRYSWD
-1846 NDYWWESSKKT
+1846 SSKKT
-1857 SMAGARLSGNVLTAQ
+1857 YMAGARLSGNVLTAQ

-1892 KAVTTTKLPASDW
+1892 KAFATTKLPASDW
-1905 DLGLNEFN
+1905 DLDLNEFN
-1913 RYNEWYDDESGEY
+1913 GYWYDEY
-1926 YSEYR
+1926 NDYGTYR
-1931 GMPVTTFETYQNNY
+1931 GMPVTTFEIYRNSSDVFY
-1945 DSICDS
+1945 DYGYFNED
-1951 EIFDENYDIT
+1951 YDIA
-1961 HTEFVSGNSYTLL
+1961 HTRFVSGNSYTLL

-2029 TKKVIARYKVT
+2029 TKKVIARYRVT
-2040 VFPVGN
+2040 VSPVGSAIN
-2046 AKDNNHYYGDNE
+2046 SYYGDNE
-2058 ELRYDY
+2058 ELRYYY

>member
-190 DYNSTPFTE
+190 DYNSTPFTK

-554 QGVTAQ
+554 QGVTKQ

-578 PLTIDKDRFFTNANW
+578 PLTIDKDRFFTNGNL

-614 GNVISTD
+614 GNEVRRNEDIS
-621 EGITKLTS
+621 ELTS
-629 ILTSQDITDG
+629 ELTSQEITDG
-639 YKEIFKVRFSGRVA
+639 CKEIFKVRFSGKVA
-653 VYTANGSYEN
+653 TYSANGNLYSSISV
-663 YKTVATENK
+663 KTENK
-672 NYSVKNDYNDKA
+672 NYSVKNDYDDKA

-697 NTEDIIKSY
+697 DTKSIIESY
-706 TGAGYKEVTGIKI
+706 TGKGYKEATGIKI
-719 NDVDQKVLYK
+719 NDADQKVLYK

-736 FQSRGDYKKAK
+736 FQSRGDYKKAE
-747 VDGKGSLGYTWE
+747 VNGKGSLGYTWE

-767 AELETGDERLEDFYY
+767 AELETGDKRLEDFYY
-782 YNYNSQVG
+782 SNYKSQVG
-790 GKDAGVY
+790 GRDAGVY
-797 KLTISYNDETAEKHA
+797 KLTISYNDATAETHA

-826 KVVPNAP
+826 KLVPAL
-833 EGGYKALTDTTVKAF
+833 EGGYKALTDTTIGAF
-848 LEECQNTG
+848 VSECQNTG

-865 TWKEAEE
+865 KWKEANAE
-872 KTAPT
+872 TAPT

-942 KTLESKSVYEVTD
+942 KTLESKSVYEAAD
-955 EADITVNVMGTEVFP
+955 EADITVNVMGTKDFP
-970 LKTINGDG
+970 LKTIGDG
-978 NLGIYNYSGEIISDL
+978 NLGIYKYSGKIISEL
-993 SKAVQAIKEA
+993 SEKVQDIKEA
-1003 NSDINITWSYEYEYE
+1003 NSGINITWSYEYEYE
-1018 GYAPFD
+1018 GDAPFD

-1039 EYKGDEK
+1039 EYKGDET
-1046 YKAFGPIPLASF
+1046 YKAFGPIPLAVF

-1067 NLKELGDSVEAEYVS
+1067 NLKELGNTVEAGQSVDK
-1082 NIISGDNFNIE
+1082 IISGDNFNIE

-1098 DKEAFTWNGTGFPAF
+1098 DKEAFTWNGTKFPAF
-1113 SKLPTLG
+1113 YRLPSLA
-1120 VYDSDGKECFD
+1120 VYDSDGKKCSGT
-1131 VLKGGTTYTLRIKDN
+1131 LKGGTTYTLRIEDN
-1146 GKLYTGELDING
+1146 GQLYTGKVDIND

-1172 VLGSEKT
+1172 VPGSETK

-1188 VSAYDDNRKSLKLY
+1188 VAAYDNDDNRKSLKLY

-1249 AYRNAIKEAGGEIL
+1249 AYRNAIQEAGGEIL
-1263 YNNYGQIEARFNA
+1263 YNNYGRIEARFNA

-1330 ETQALDVKLT
+1330 EKQALDVKLT

-1360 LAVNKDTGVAMA
+1360 LAVHKDTGVAMA

-1418 KLIPHGNKIEVQY
+1418 KLISHGNEIEVQY
-1431 KYVEDHNYD
+1431 KYVQNNNND

-1485 SLENRRRLWDKKDK
+1485 SLENSRRLWDKKDK

-1552 TLPYVRSLYTEIID
+1552 TLPYVISLDSEI
-1566 KDKVVVDD
+1566 KDRDTVDLGTD
-1574 LTEKRYLFD
+1574 VDGYLFD

-1593 VEGSFDDLDAAAD
+1593 VEGSFADLDAAAD
-1606 KNDIKRYPLPLE
+1606 KNDIKQYPLPLE
-1618 KELKTSYTD
+1618 KDLKTSYTD

-1637 RYEEYYDV
+1637 RYEYYYDV

-1681 VKDSLSGAVDYLYID
+1681 VSDSLSGAVDYLYID

-1710 MQVGQSIALTDLVTY
+1710 MQVGQRIALTDLVTY

-1744 DDKLRA
+1744 DDELKA

-1846 NDYWWESSKKT
+1846 NNYWWESSKKT

-1913 RYNEWYDDESGEY
+1913 RYNGWYDDESGEY

-1951 EIFDENYDIT
+1951 GIFDENYDIT

-2040 VFPVGN
+2040 VSPVGN
-2046 AKDNNHYYGDNE
+2046 AKNNNHYYGDNE

>member
-36 AEMETEIETVAETE
+36 AEAETEVETVAETE
-50 TQTDEATEEAEEA
+50 APTEEAA
-63 VSSEADD
+63 PSEADD
-70 TEETGE
+70 AEETGE
-76 DSVSNDSED
+76 DSVSNDSEE
-85 SSEVFSEESTEDVS
+85 SAEVISEEPTE
-99 KESTEDASEELT
+99 TASEETT
-111 EDTSKEPTETT
+111 ETTTVDPTETVSEEPTETT
-122 TPESTEIAT
+122 TVDL
-131 TEPTETESVEYTET
+131 TETESVEHTET

-151 VEKETQEQTT
+151 VEKETEEQTT
-161 ELEMDS
+161 DLGMDS

-175 LGVDKLKSEDTTAIY
+175 LKVDKLKSEDTTAVY
-190 DYNSTPFTE
+190 DYNQTPFTD
-199 GDTLNENIWS
+199 GDTLSENIWN
-209 RLYLSYGSLEGDI
+209 RLYLEYGSLEGDL
-222 YFEDAWDSIQLQWKQ
+222 YFEDAWNSIQPQWKQ

-251 PQDAGEYQLELKIPD
+251 PQDAGEYQLELTIPN
-266 TTQYNGSTATVDF
+266 TTYYNGSTATVDF
-279 VIKKATVKAEMTVGT
+279 VIKKATVKAEMVVGA
-294 VKAGSKKTDVKIVD
+294 VSAGSKKTDVKVVD
-308 ASVEGSDG
+308 AYVEGSDG
-316 RGFYYNA
+316 RMFSYNA
-323 DKPEDGDIVF
+323 EKPEDGDIVF

-343 GEEAEDPLVKN
+343 GEDAEEPLVKN

-359 EATVAFSATA
+359 EATVAFSAAA

-391 LKETKIEI
+391 LKETKIEV

-427 PYTGSEQAVFA
+427 PYTGSEQAVFS
-438 SDNSKI
+438 SDNSNV
-444 KVEGTSVSQDGKPVF
+444 KVGEVSVSQDGKPVF
-459 TELVDASTKTEWY
+459 AQIEGASTKAQWY
-472 KTSNYNVHPTT
+472 KTSYCNVYPTT
-483 DADGNTIN
+483 DADGNPIN

-565 VGYDVYDTNDTSK
+565 VSYNVYDTNDTSENPK
-578 PLTIDKDRFFTNANW
+578 ALDIDRDRFFTNEDWQA
-593 ESYTQPYEPVFEIIR
+593 YTQPYEPVFKIIR

-614 GNVISTD
+614 GNVVRTD
-621 EGITKLTS
+621 EDIAKLTS
-629 ILTSQDITDG
+629 TLTQQDIKDG
-639 YKEIFKVRFSGRVA
+639 YKEIFKVRFSGQVA
-653 VYTANGSYEN
+653 TYTANGSYEN
-663 YKTVATENK
+663 YKTVATENP

-697 NTEDIIKSY
+697 DTGDIIKSY
-706 TGAGYKEVTGIKI
+706 TDAGYQEATGIKI

-729 VYDEKPL
+729 VYDGEPL

-747 VDGKGSLGYTWE
+747 VEGNVEGNGSLVYTWE

-767 AELETGDERLEDFYY
+767 AKLETGDEGLEYFSY
-782 YNYNSQVG
+782 YNYSYA

-826 KVVPNAP
+826 KLVPAL
-833 EGGYKALTDTTVKAF
+833 EGGYKALTDTTVGAF
-848 LEECQNTG
+848 VSECQNTG

-865 TWKEAEE
+865 TWKEADAE
-872 KTAPT
+872 TAPA
-877 YADAYWTV
+877 YNNAYWTV
-885 KKEVTNPD
+885 KKEITNPD
-893 GTKEYQA
+893 GTKEYQE

-921 DFDSSNYTDEDI
+921 NFKGSNYTDDDI
-933 HTVKVENDK
+933 YTVKVENDK
-942 KTLESKSVYEVTD
+942 KTLESKSVYEAAD
-955 EADITVNVMGTEVFP
+955 EADITVNVMGTTEFP
-970 LKTINGDG
+970 LKTIGDG
-978 NLGIYNYSGEIISDL
+978 NLGIYNYSGEIISKL
-993 SKAVQAIKEA
+993 SEAFEAIKEA
-1003 NSDINITWSYEYEYE
+1003 NSGINITWAYEYE

-1031 AGTYYVLA
+1031 AGTYYILA
-1039 EYKGDEK
+1039 EFKGDET
-1046 YKAFGPIPLASF
+1046 YKAFGPTPLAVF

-1067 NLKELGDSVEAEYVS
+1067 SPKELGSSVEAEYVAD
-1082 NIISGDNFNIE
+1082 IISGDNFNIE
-1093 GYLEA
+1093 GYIDA

-1113 SKLPTLG
+1113 YELPTLA
-1120 VYDSDGKECFD
+1120 VYDNDGKECTD
-1131 VLKGGTTYTLRIKDN
+1131 ILKGGTTYTLRIKDN
-1146 GKLYTGELDING
+1146 GKLYTGEVDING
-1158 EIVYDKAYA
+1158 EKVYDKAYA

-1172 VLGSEKT
+1172 VLGSEKE

-1188 VSAYDDNRKSLKLY
+1188 VSAYGDNGNPLKLY
-1202 DEYSSDKY
+1202 DEYNRAEY
-1210 THKISFREGIPY
+1210 THKINFREGIPY
-1222 SYDNNGN
+1222 SYDNDGN
-1229 YVVIRINA
+1229 YVTINIQT
-1237 PSEYN
+1237 PSEYDYN
-1242 SDILNKA
+1242 ILDKA
-1249 AYRNAIKEAGGEIL
+1249 AYENAIKGAGGEIL
-1263 YNNYGQIEARFNA
+1263 YDQYGQIRAHFDA
-1276 SDKKDVSFTIRWSE
+1276 SDKKDTSFTIRWSE
-1290 GHQETFNLLFSQAD
+1290 GHQEKFELLFSQAD

-1340 KAQNRD
+1340 KAQNSD

-1360 LAVNKDTGVAMA
+1360 LAVNKDTGYAKA

-1379 TVAVYPVMRDENG
+1379 TVTVYPVMRDENG

-1470 WKAAGFAVAPVFMTQ
+1470 WKAAGFAVAPIFMPQ
-1485 SLENRRRLWDKKDK
+1485 SSENNNRLWDKNGK

-1507 ITGLDSTE
+1507 ITGLDSKET
-1515 NYTVYIRNVSK
+1515 YTVYIRNVSK
-1526 IATFDDGNVK
+1526 IDSFNDGNVK
-1536 HNVEFSA
+1536 HDVEFSA
-1543 SGVAKEAKT
+1543 SGVSKEATT
-1552 TLPYVRSLYTEIID
+1552 TLPYVRGLYSEI
-1566 KDKVVVDD
+1566 KDRDTVDLGTD
-1574 LTEKRYLFD
+1574 VDGYLFD
-1583 LATESSAVIS
+1583 LATDNSAVIS
-1593 VEGSFDDLDAAAD
+1593 VNGYFDDLDDAAD
-1606 KNDIKRYPLPLE
+1606 KNDITPWYPLPLE
-1618 KELKTSYTD
+1618 SSLKTSYTD

-1632 TVRSG
+1632 TIRSG
-1637 RYEEYYDV
+1637 RYEEYYD
-1645 ESGDYTYGWNY
+1645 EDSEDWNYRWNY
-1656 AYAASAKIDKKGKI
+1656 AYAASAKIDNKGKI

-1675 EKLEVE
+1675 EKLKVE
-1681 VKDSLSGAVDYLYID
+1681 VRDSLSGVVDYLYID

-1710 MQVGQSIALTDLVTY
+1710 MQVGQRIALTDLVTY

-1744 DDKLRA
+1744 DDELKA

-1758 LTNNGKYLMATKEVK
+1758 LTNNGRYLMATKEVK

-1804 LSVIDVADN
+1804 LSVTDVADN

-1857 SMAGARLSGNVLTAQ
+1857 YMAGARLSGNVLTTQ

-1905 DLGLNEFN
+1905 DLGLNE
-1913 RYNEWYDDESGEY
+1913 YNGYWYDEY
-1926 YSEYR
+1926 EDYETYK
-1931 GMPVTTFETYQNNY
+1931 GMPITTFKTYQNN
-1945 DSICDS
+1945 DVW
-1951 EIFDENYDIT
+1951 EDEYFNQEYDIA
-1961 HTEFVSGNSYTLL
+1961 HTRFVSGNSYTLL

-2029 TKKVIARYKVT
+2029 TKKVIARYRVT

-2046 AKDNNHYYGDNE
+2046 ARDNNHYYGDNE
-2058 ELRYDY
+2058 ELRYEY

>member
-36 AEMETEIETVAETE
+36 AEAETEIETVAETE
-50 TQTDEATEEAEEA
+50 APTEEAA
-63 VSSEADD
+63 PSEADD
-70 TEETGE
+70 AEETGE
-76 DSVSNDSED
+76 DSVSNDSEE
-85 SSEVFSEESTEDVS
+85 SAEVISEEPTE
-99 KESTEDASEELT
+99 TASEETT
-111 EDTSKEPTETT
+111 ETTTVDPTETVSEEPTETT
-122 TPESTEIAT
+122 TVDL
-131 TEPTETESVEYTET
+131 TETESVEHTET

-151 VEKETQEQTT
+151 VEKETEEQTT
-161 ELEMDS
+161 DLGMDS

-175 LGVDKLKSEDTTAIY
+175 LKVDKLKSEDTTAVY
-190 DYNSTPFTE
+190 DYNQTPFTD
-199 GDTLNENIWS
+199 GDTLSENIWN
-209 RLYLSYGSLEGDI
+209 RLYLEYGSLEGDL
-222 YFEDAWDSIQLQWKQ
+222 YFEDAWNSIQPQWKQ

-251 PQDAGEYQLELKIPD
+251 PQDAGEYQLELTIPN
-266 TTQYNGSTATVDF
+266 TTYYNGSTATVDF
-279 VIKKATVKAEMTVGT
+279 VIKKATVKAEMVVGA
-294 VKAGSKKTDVKIVD
+294 VSAGSKKTDVKVVD
-308 ASVEGSDG
+308 AYVEGSDG
-316 RGFYYNA
+316 RMFSYNA
-323 DKPEDGDIVF
+323 EKPEDGDIVF

-343 GEEAEDPLVKN
+343 GEDAEEPLVKN

-359 EATVAFSATA
+359 EATVAFSAAA
-369 KTTYGKNYEEPKCN
+369 KTTYGGNYEEPKCN
-383 SAKVVVGD
+383 SEKVVVGD
-391 LKETKIEI
+391 LKETKIEV

-414 DQEGNA
+414 DRDGNA

-438 SDNSKI
+438 SDNSNV
-444 KVEGTSVSQDGKPVF
+444 KVGEVSVSQDGKPVF
-459 TELVDASTKTEWY
+459 TQIESASTKAQWY
-472 KTSNYNVHPTT
+472 KTSYCNVYPTT
-483 DADGNTIN
+483 DADGNPIN

-510 YVYRIVYDGDNGLY
+510 YVYRIAYDGDNGLY

-826 KVVPNAP
+826 KLVPAL
-833 EGGYKALTDTTVKAF
+833 EGGYKALTDTTVGAF
-848 LEECQNTG
+848 VSECQNTG

-865 TWKEAEE
+865 TWKEADAE
-872 KTAPT
+872 TAPA
-877 YADAYWTV
+877 YNNAYWTV
-885 KKEVTNPD
+885 KKEITNPD
-893 GTKEYQA
+893 GTKEYQE

-921 DFDSSNYTDEDI
+921 NFKGSNYTDDDI
-933 HTVKVENDK
+933 YTVKVENDK
-942 KTLESKSVYEVTD
+942 KTLESKSVYEAAD
-955 EADITVNVMGTEVFP
+955 EADITVNVMGTTEFP
-970 LKTINGDG
+970 LKTIGDG
-978 NLGIYNYSGEIISDL
+978 NLGIYNYSGEIISKL
-993 SKAVQAIKEA
+993 SEAFEAIKEA
-1003 NSDINITWSYEYEYE
+1003 NSGINITWAYEYE

-1031 AGTYYVLA
+1031 AGTYYILA
-1039 EYKGDEK
+1039 EFKGDET
-1046 YKAFGPIPLASF
+1046 YKAFGPTPLAVF

-1067 NLKELGDSVEAEYVS
+1067 SPKELGSSVEAEYVAD
-1082 NIISGDNFNIE
+1082 IISGDNFNIE
-1093 GYLEA
+1093 GYIDA

-1113 SKLPTLG
+1113 YELPTLA
-1120 VYDSDGKECFD
+1120 VYDNDGKECTD
-1131 VLKGGTTYTLRIKDN
+1131 ILKGGTTYTLRIKDN
-1146 GKLYTGELDING
+1146 GKLYTGEVDING
-1158 EIVYDKAYA
+1158 EKVYDKAYA

-1172 VLGSEKT
+1172 VLGSEKE

-1188 VSAYDDNRKSLKLY
+1188 VSAYGDNGNPLKLY
-1202 DEYSSDKY
+1202 DEYNRAEY
-1210 THKISFREGIPY
+1210 THKINFREGIPY
-1222 SYDNNGN
+1222 SYDNDGN
-1229 YVVIRINA
+1229 YVTINIQT
-1237 PSEYN
+1237 PSEYDYN
-1242 SDILNKA
+1242 ILDKA
-1249 AYRNAIKEAGGEIL
+1249 AYENAIKGAGGEIL
-1263 YNNYGQIEARFNA
+1263 YDQYGQIRAHFDA
-1276 SDKKDVSFTIRWSE
+1276 SDKKDTSFTIRWSE
-1290 GHQETFNLLFSQAD
+1290 GHQEKFELLFSQAD

-1340 KAQNRD
+1340 KAQNSD

-1360 LAVNKDTGVAMA
+1360 LAVNKDTGYAKA

-1379 TVAVYPVMRDENG
+1379 TVTVYPVIRDENG

-1905 DLGLNEFN
+1905 DLGLNE
-1913 RYNEWYDDESGEY
+1913 YNGYWYDEY
-1926 YSEYR
+1926 EDYETYK
-1931 GMPVTTFETYQNNY
+1931 GMPITTFKTYQNN
-1945 DSICDS
+1945 DVWD
-1951 EIFDENYDIT
+1951 DEYFNQEYDIA
-1961 HTEFVSGNSYTLL
+1961 HTRFVSGNSYTLL

-2029 TKKVIARYKVT
+2029 TKKVIARYRVT

-2046 AKDNNHYYGDNE
+2046 ARDNNHYYGDNE
-2058 ELRYDY
+2058 ELRYEY

>member
-36 AEMETEIETVAETE
+36 AEMETEIETIAGTE
-50 TQTDEATEEAEEA
+50 TQTDEEGTSQEAE
-63 VSSEADD
+63 D
-70 TEETGE
+70 TKETGAE
-76 DSVSNDSED
+76 SVSNDSEE
-85 SSEVFSEESTEDVS
+85 SLEVVSEEPAEDAS
-99 KESTEDASEELT
+99 KESTEDASKESAEDASEELT
-111 EDTSKEPTETT
+111 ENTSNEQTETT
-122 TPESTEIAT
+122 P
-131 TEPTETESVEYTET
+131 P
-145 VPVEST
+145 EST
-151 VEKETQEQTT
+151 VEKETAEQTT
-161 ELEMDS
+161 ELEMNS
-167 ADDKLTFH
+167 ANNKLTFQ

-316 RGFYYNA
+316 RMFYYNA

-391 LKETKIEI
+391 LKETKIEV

-427 PYTGSEQAVFA
+427 PYTGSEQAVFS
-438 SDNSKI
+438 SDNSNV
-444 KVEGTSVSQDGKPVF
+444 KVGEVSVSQDGKPVF
-459 TELVDASTKTEWY
+459 TQIEGASTKAQWY
-472 KTSNYNVHPTT
+472 KTSYYNVYPTT

-510 YVYRIVYDGDNGLY
+510 YVYRIAYDGDNGLY

-578 PLTIDKDRFFTNANW
+578 PLTIDKDRFFTNADW
-593 ESYTQPYEPVFEIIR
+593 TAYTQPYEPVFEIIR

-614 GNVISTD
+614 GNVVGTD
-621 EGITKLTS
+621 ENITKLTS
-629 ILTSQDITDG
+629 TLTPQEIAEG
-639 YKEIFKVRFSGRVA
+639 RKEVFKVRFSGNVA
-653 VYTANGSYEN
+653 VYTADGYK
-663 YKTVATENK
+663 YQKTVATENK

-697 NTEDIIKSY
+697 NTEDIINYY
-706 TGAGYKEVTGIKI
+706 TGVGYQEVTGIKI

-767 AELETGDERLEDFYY
+767 AELETGDERLEDFSY

-790 GKDAGVY
+790 AKDAGVY

-856 KIMLYQADG
+856 KIMLYHADG
-865 TWKEAEE
+865 TWKDADV

-877 YADAYWTV
+877 YDNDNAYWTV

-900 IYDDTETFVKD
+900 IYDNTETFVKD

-921 DFDSSNYTDEDI
+921 DFNSSNYTDEDI

-970 LKTINGDG
+970 LSTIDESVPR
-978 NLGIYNYSGEIISDL
+978 IYNYSGEINPVL
-993 SKAVQAIKEA
+993 SKAFESIKDW
-1003 NSDINITWSYEYEYE
+1003 NPGIDITWAYEYE

-1031 AGTYYVLA
+1031 AGTYYILA
-1039 EYKGDEK
+1039 GYKGDEK
-1046 YKAFGPIPLASF
+1046 YKAFESVPLAVF
-1058 AIEPLDLKV
+1058 AIEPLDLKISP
-1067 NLKELGDSVEAEYVS
+1067 KELGNTVEAGYVS

-1098 DKEAFTWNGTGFPAF
+1098 DKEAFTWNGTKFPAF
-1113 SKLPTLG
+1113 YRLPSLA
-1120 VYDSDGKECFD
+1120 VYDSDGKKCSGT
-1131 VLKGGTTYTLRIKDN
+1131 LKGGTTYTLRIEDN
-1146 GKLYTGELDING
+1146 GQLYTGKVDIND

-1172 VLGSEKT
+1172 VPGSETK

-1188 VSAYDDNRKSLKLY
+1188 VSAYNNDTEASLKLY

-1222 SYDNNGN
+1222 SYDNQGN
-1229 YVVIRINA
+1229 YVVISINA
-1237 PSEYN
+1237 PSEYDYN
-1242 SDILNKA
+1242 ILDKA
-1249 AYRNAIKEAGGEIL
+1249 AYENAIKEVGGEIL
-1263 YNNYGQIEARFNA
+1263 SAYDGWISARFNA

-1320 NSPKTKMVVG
+1320 NSPKTKMVAG

-1340 KAQNRD
+1340 KAQNSD

-1360 LAVNKDTGVAMA
+1360 LAVHKDTGVAMA

-1379 TVAVYPVMRDENG
+1379 TVSVYPVMRGENG
-1392 KPKKIESAKA
+1392 KPEKIASAKA

-1431 KYVEDHNYD
+1431 KYVENNNND

-1460 GKIKGMTNQQ
+1460 GRIKGMTNQQ
-1470 WKAAGFAVAPVFMTQ
+1470 WQAAGFAVAPVFMTQ
-1485 SLENRRRLWDKKDK
+1485 SAEDSRRLLDKKGN

-1507 ITGLDSTE
+1507 ITGLDPKE

-1526 IATFDDGNVK
+1526 ITTFNDGNQK

-1543 SGVAKEAKT
+1543 SGAAKVAKT
-1552 TLPYVRSLYTEIID
+1552 TLPYVQSLSAEITNRD
-1566 KDKVVVDD
+1566 SDTVTRDGESDV
-1574 LTEKRYLFD
+1574 YLFD
-1583 LATESSAVIS
+1583 LATESNAVIS
-1593 VEGSFDDLDAAAD
+1593 VEGSFADLDAAAD
-1606 KNDIKRYPLPLE
+1606 KSDTKRYPLPLE
-1618 KELKTSYTD
+1618 KSLKTSYTD

-1637 RYEEYYDV
+1637 GLVWNEEEKVYIWKYEFP
-1645 ESGDYTYGWNY
+1645 
-1656 AYAASAKIDKKGKI
+1656 ASAKINKKGKI

-1681 VKDSLSGAVDYLYID
+1681 VRDSLSGVVDYLYID

-1705 GKSVT
+1705 GKSIT

-1744 DDKLRA
+1744 DDELKNA
-1750 TLAQEGFE
+1750 LAQGGFE
-1758 LTNNGKYLMATKEVK
+1758 LSSDGKYLLATKEVK
-1773 SPVSL
+1773 SPVSIV
-1778 ELKDRYLDKLSA
+1778 LKDRYLDGLSA
-1790 QVKIKVKALDPVKN
+1790 SVKIKVKALEPVKK
-1804 LSVIDVADN
+1804 LSVTDIADN
-1813 RFTVQFAANI
+1813 TFTAQFAANI

-1836 NSLIASFYAD
+1836 NSLIASFYAY
-1846 NDYWWESSKKT
+1846 NNVIKWWDSSKKIW
-1857 SMAGARLSGNVLTAQ
+1857 MASARLTGNVLTAQ

-1892 KAVTTTKLPASDW
+1892 KAFTTTKLPASDW
-1905 DLGLNEFN
+1905 DLGLNQFN
-1913 RYNEWYDDESGEY
+1913 GEY
-1926 YSEYR
+1926 WYGEDEEYCAYR
-1931 GMPVTTFETYQNNY
+1931 GMPVTTFKTYQNNY
-1945 DSICDS
+1945 DWIYDS
-1951 EIFDENYDIT
+1951 GIFDANYDIA
-1961 HTEFVSGNSYTLL
+1961 HTRFVSGNSYTLL

-2040 VFPVGN
+2040 VSPVGN
-2046 AKDNNHYYGDNE
+2046 AKNNNYYYGDNE

>member
-36 AEMETEIETVAETE
+36 AEAETEVETVAETE
-50 TQTDEATEEAEEA
+50 APTEEAA
-63 VSSEADD
+63 PSEADD
-70 TEETGE
+70 AEETGE
-76 DSVSNDSED
+76 DSVSNDSEE
-85 SSEVFSEESTEDVS
+85 SAEVISEEPTE
-99 KESTEDASEELT
+99 TASEETT
-111 EDTSKEPTETT
+111 ETTTVDPTETVSEEPTETT
-122 TPESTEIAT
+122 TVDL
-131 TEPTETESVEYTET
+131 TETESVEHTET

-151 VEKETQEQTT
+151 VEKETEEQTT
-161 ELEMDS
+161 DLGMDS

-175 LGVDKLKSEDTTAIY
+175 LKVDKLKSEDTTAVY
-190 DYNSTPFTE
+190 DYNQTPFTD
-199 GDTLNENIWS
+199 GDTLSENIWN
-209 RLYLSYGSLEGDI
+209 RLYLEYGSLEGDL
-222 YFEDAWDSIQLQWKQ
+222 YFEDAWNSIQPQWKQ

-251 PQDAGEYQLELKIPD
+251 PQDAGEYQLELTIPN
-266 TTQYNGSTATVDF
+266 TTYYNGSTATVDF
-279 VIKKATVKAEMTVGT
+279 VIKKATVKAEMVVGA
-294 VKAGSKKTDVKIVD
+294 VSAGSKKTDVKVVD
-308 ASVEGSDG
+308 AYVEGSDG
-316 RGFYYNA
+316 RMFSYNA
-323 DKPEDGDIVF
+323 EKPEDGDIVF

-343 GEEAEDPLVKN
+343 GEDAEEPLVKN

-359 EATVAFSATA
+359 EATVAFSAAA
-369 KTTYGKNYEEPKCN
+369 KTTYGGNYEEPKCN
-383 SAKVVVGD
+383 SEKVVVGD
-391 LKETKIEI
+391 LKETKIEV

-414 DQEGNA
+414 DRDGNA

-438 SDNSKI
+438 SDNSNV
-444 KVEGTSVSQDGKPVF
+444 KVGEVSVSQDGKPVF
-459 TELVDASTKTEWY
+459 TQIEGASTKAQWY
-472 KTSNYNVHPTT
+472 KTSYCDVYPTT
-483 DADGNTIN
+483 DADGNPIN

-524 DKASLDVLVEI
+524 DKSSVDVLVEI

-540 SIQPTIAGNETGFY
+540 SIQPTIAGNDAGFY

-565 VGYDVYDTNDTSK
+565 VSYNVYDTNDTSENPK
-578 PLTIDKDRFFTNANW
+578 ALDIDRDRFFTNEDWQA
-593 ESYTQPYEPVFEIIR
+593 YTQPYEPVFKIIR

-614 GNVISTD
+614 GNVVRTD
-621 EGITKLTS
+621 EDIAKLTS
-629 ILTSQDITDG
+629 TLTQQDIKDG
-639 YKEIFKVRFSGRVA
+639 YKEIFKVRFSGQVA
-653 VYTANGSYEN
+653 TYTANGSYEN
-663 YKTVATENK
+663 YKTVATENP

-697 NTEDIIKSY
+697 DTGDIIKSY
-706 TGAGYKEVTGIKI
+706 TAAGYQEATGIKI

-729 VYDEKPL
+729 VYDGEPL

-747 VDGKGSLGYTWE
+747 VEGNVEGNGSLVYTWE

-767 AELETGDERLEDFYY
+767 AKLETGDEGLEYFSY
-782 YNYNSQVG
+782 YNYSYA

-826 KVVPNAP
+826 KLVPAL
-833 EGGYKALTDTTVKAF
+833 EGGYKALTDTTVGAF
-848 LEECQNTG
+848 VSECQNTG

-865 TWKEAEE
+865 TWKEADAE
-872 KTAPT
+872 TAPA
-877 YADAYWTV
+877 YNNAYWTV
-885 KKEVTNPD
+885 KKEITNPD
-893 GTKEYQA
+893 GTKEYQE

-921 DFDSSNYTDEDI
+921 NFKGSNYTDDDI
-933 HTVKVENDK
+933 YTVKVENDK
-942 KTLESKSVYEVTD
+942 KTLESKSVYEAAD
-955 EADITVNVMGTEVFP
+955 EADITVNVMGTTEFP
-970 LKTINGDG
+970 LKTIGDG
-978 NLGIYNYSGEIISDL
+978 NLGIYNYSGEIISKL
-993 SKAVQAIKEA
+993 SEAFEAIKEA
-1003 NSDINITWSYEYEYE
+1003 NSGINITWAYEYE

-1031 AGTYYVLA
+1031 AGTYYILA
-1039 EYKGDEK
+1039 EFKGDET
-1046 YKAFGPIPLASF
+1046 YKAFGPTPLAVF

-1067 NLKELGDSVEAEYVS
+1067 SPKELGSSVEAEYVAD
-1082 NIISGDNFNIE
+1082 IISGDNFNIE
-1093 GYLEA
+1093 GYIEA

-1113 SKLPTLG
+1113 YELPTLG

-1146 GKLYTGELDING
+1146 GKLYTGEEDING
-1158 EIVYDKAYA
+1158 EKVYDKAYA

-1172 VLGSEKT
+1172 VLDSEKE

-1188 VSAYDDNRKSLKLY
+1188 VSAYGDNGNPLKLY
-1202 DEYSSDKY
+1202 DEYNRAEY
-1210 THKISFREGIPY
+1210 THKINFREGIPY
-1222 SYDNNGN
+1222 SYDNDGN
-1229 YVVIRINA
+1229 YVTINIQT
-1237 PSEYN
+1237 PSEYDYN
-1242 SDILNKA
+1242 ILDKA
-1249 AYRNAIKEAGGEIL
+1249 AYENAIKGAGGEIL
-1263 YNNYGQIEARFNA
+1263 YDQYGQIRAHFDA
-1276 SDKKDVSFTIRWSE
+1276 SDKKDTSFTIRWSE
-1290 GHQETFNLLFSQAD
+1290 GHQEKFELLFSQAD

-1340 KAQNRD
+1340 KAQNSD

-1360 LAVNKDTGVAMA
+1360 LAVNKDTGYAKA

-1379 TVAVYPVMRDENG
+1379 TVTVYPVIRDENG

-1470 WKAAGFAVAPVFMTQ
+1470 WKAAGFAVAPIFMPQ
-1485 SLENRRRLWDKKDK
+1485 SSENNNRLWDKNGK

-1507 ITGLDSTE
+1507 ITGLDSKET
-1515 NYTVYIRNVSK
+1515 YTVYIRNVSK
-1526 IATFDDGNVK
+1526 IDSFNDGNVK
-1536 HNVEFSA
+1536 HDVEFSA
-1543 SGVAKEAKT
+1543 SGVSKEATT
-1552 TLPYVRSLYTEIID
+1552 TLPYVISLDSEI
-1566 KDKVVVDD
+1566 KDRDTVDLGTD
-1574 LTEKRYLFD
+1574 VDGYLFD

-1593 VEGSFDDLDAAAD
+1593 VEGSFADLDAAAD
-1606 KNDIKRYPLPLE
+1606 KNDITPWYPLPLE
-1618 KELKTSYTD
+1618 SSLKTSYTD

-1637 RYEEYYDV
+1637 RIEQYYD
-1645 ESGDYTYGWNY
+1645 EELGDYTYRWNY

-1675 EKLEVE
+1675 EKLKVE
-1681 VKDSLSGAVDYLYID
+1681 VRDSLSGVVDYLYID

-1710 MQVGQSIALTDLVTY
+1710 MQVGQRIALTDLVTY

-1744 DDKLRA
+1744 DDELKA

-1758 LTNNGKYLMATKEVK
+1758 LTSNGRYLMATKEVK

-1804 LSVIDVADN
+1804 LSVTDVADN

-1857 SMAGARLSGNVLTAQ
+1857 YMAGARLSGNVLTAQ

-1905 DLGLNEFN
+1905 DLGLNEYN
-1913 RYNEWYDDESGEY
+1913 GYWYNEYEDYETY
-1926 YSEYR
+1926 K
-1931 GMPVTTFETYQNNY
+1931 GMPITTFKTYQNN
-1945 DSICDS
+1945 DVW
-1951 EIFDENYDIT
+1951 EDEYFNQEYDIA
-1961 HTEFVSGNSYTLL
+1961 HTRFVSGNSYTLL

-2029 TKKVIARYKVT
+2029 TKKVIARYRVT

-2046 AKDNNHYYGDNE
+2046 ARDNNHYYGDNE
-2058 ELRYDY
+2058 ELRYEY

>member
-50 TQTDEATEEAEEA
+50 TQTDEATEEA

-222 YFEDAWDSIQLQWKQ
+222 YFEKAWDSIQPQWKQ

-266 TTQYNGSTATVDF
+266 TTEYKGSTATVDF

-316 RGFYYNA
+316 RMFYYNA

-444 KVEGTSVSQDGKPVF
+444 KVGEMSVSQDGKPVF

-472 KTSNYNVHPTT
+472 KASYTVHPTT

-491 RYYYSVNDKLDGNP
+491 EYYYSVNVNDKLDGNP

-510 YVYRIVYDGDNGLY
+510 YVYRIAYDGDNGLY

-554 QGVTAQ
+554 QGVTKQ

-578 PLTIDKDRFFTNANW
+578 PLTIDKDRFFTNGNL

-614 GNVISTD
+614 GNEVRRNENIS
-621 EGITKLTS
+621 ELTS
-629 ILTSQDITDG
+629 ELTSQEITDG
-639 YKEIFKVRFSGRVA
+639 CKEIFKVRFSGTVA
-653 VYTANGSYEN
+653 TYYANGNPYSSISV
-663 YKTVATENK
+663 KTENK
-672 NYSVKNDYNDKA
+672 NYSVKNDYDDKA

-697 NTEDIIKSY
+697 DTKSIIESY
-706 TGAGYKEVTGIKI
+706 TGKGYKEATGIKI
-719 NDVDQKVLYK
+719 NDADQKVLYK

-736 FQSRGDYKKAK
+736 FQSRGDYKKAE

-767 AELETGDERLEDFYY
+767 AELETGDKRLEDFYY
-782 YNYNSQVG
+782 SNYNSQVG
-790 GKDAGVY
+790 GRDAGVY
-797 KLTISYNDETAEKHA
+797 KLTISYNDATAETHA

-826 KVVPNAP
+826 KLVPAL
-833 EGGYKALTDTTVKAF
+833 EGGYKALTDTTIGAF
-848 LEECQNTG
+848 VSECQNTG

-865 TWKEAEE
+865 KWKEANAE
-872 KTAPT
+872 TAPT

-921 DFDSSNYTDEDI
+921 DFDSINYTDEDI

-1067 NLKELGDSVEAEYVS
+1067 SPKELGSSVEAGQSVDK
-1082 NIISGDNFNIE
+1082 IISGDNFNIE

-1098 DKEAFTWNGTGFPAF
+1098 DKEAFTWNGTEFPAF

-1146 GKLYTGELDING
+1146 GKLYADELDING

-1172 VLGSEKT
+1172 VLGSET
-1179 FTTLHGKST
+1179 EFTTLHGKST
-1188 VSAYDDNRKSLKLY
+1188 VAAYDDNDDNRKSLKLY

-1249 AYRNAIKEAGGEIL
+1249 AYRNAIQEAGGEIL

-1485 SLENRRRLWDKKDK
+1485 SSEDSRRLWDKKGK

-1526 IATFDDGNVK
+1526 IATFNDGNVK

-1606 KNDIKRYPLPLE
+1606 KNDIKWYPLPLE

-1637 RYEEYYDV
+1637 RYEYYYD
-1645 ESGDYTYGWNY
+1645 EELGDYTYRWNY

-1675 EKLEVE
+1675 EKLKVE
-1681 VKDSLSGAVDYLYID
+1681 VRDSLSGVVDYLYID

-1710 MQVGQSIALTDLVTY
+1710 MQVGQRIALTDLVTY

-1744 DDKLRA
+1744 DDELKA

-1846 NDYWWESSKKT
+1846 NNYWRESSKKT
-1857 SMAGARLSGNVLTAQ
+1857 YMAGARLSGNVLTAQ

-1913 RYNEWYDDESGEY
+1913 GYWYNEDGDETY
-1926 YSEYR
+1926 K
-1931 GMPVTTFETYQNNY
+1931 GMPVTTFETYRNNY
-1945 DSICDS
+1945 VWDEDYR
-1951 EIFDENYDIT
+1951 FDENCDIA
-1961 HTEFVSGNSYTLL
+1961 HTRFVSGNSYTLL
-1974 ALADNIGAQYAVTDK
+1974 ADRK
-1989 LIWTSSNSKVASVKA
+1989 SV
-2004 IGGSYSATLKAVR
+2004 V
-2017 AGTTTI
+2017 
-2023 EVKSSI
+2023 
-2029 TKKVIARYKVT
+2029 
-2040 VFPVGN
+2040 
-2046 AKDNNHYYGDNE
+2046 
-2058 ELRYDY
+2058 
-2064 E
+2064 

>member
-36 AEMETEIETVAETE
+36 AEMETEIETIAGTE
-50 TQTDEATEEAEEA
+50 TQTDEEGTSQEAEDTKETEA
-63 VSSEADD
+63 E
-70 TEETGE
+70 
-76 DSVSNDSED
+76 SVSNVSEE
-85 SSEVFSEESTEDVS
+85 SLEVVSEEPAEDASKESTEDVS

-111 EDTSKEPTETT
+111 ENTSKEQTETT
-122 TPESTEIAT
+122 P
-131 TEPTETESVEYTET
+131 P
-145 VPVEST
+145 EST
-151 VEKETQEQTT
+151 VEKETAEQTT
-161 ELEMDS
+161 ELEMNS
-167 ADDKLTFH
+167 ANDKLTFQ
-175 LGVDKLKSEDTTAIY
+175 LEVDKLKDEDKTAIY

-391 LKETKIEI
+391 LKETKIEV

-414 DQEGNA
+414 DQKGNA

-427 PYTGSEQAVFA
+427 PYTGSEQAVFS

-444 KVEGTSVSQDGKPVF
+444 KVGELSASPDGKPIF
-459 TELVDASTKTEWY
+459 TEIGDASTKTEWY
-472 KTSNYNVHPTT
+472 KADNYYAYPSQDTDGNPTT
-483 DADGNTIN
+483 G
-491 RYYYSVNDKLDGNP
+491 YYYYTGEKLENNP

-510 YVYRIVYDGDNGLY
+510 YVYRIAYDGDNGLY

-554 QGVTAQ
+554 QGVTKQ

-614 GNVISTD
+614 GNIVRTD
-621 EGITKLTS
+621 EDITKLTPT
-629 ILTSQDITDG
+629 LTPQEITDG

-653 VYTANGSYEN
+653 VYTANGKYES
-663 YKTVATENK
+663 YKTVTTENK
-672 NYSVKNDYNDKA
+672 NYSVKNDYDDKA
-684 VEIKINNSTAVVI
+684 VEIKITNSTPVVI
-697 NTEDIIKSY
+697 NTEEIIKSY
-706 TGAGYKEVTGIKI
+706 SGNGYQEATGIKV
-719 NDVDQKVLYK
+719 NDADQKVLHK
-729 VYDEKPL
+729 VYDGKPL

-747 VDGKGSLGYTWE
+747 VEGKGSLVYTWE
-759 RSYSKPDV
+759 YSYSRPDV
-767 AELETGDERLEDFYY
+767 AELETGDKGLEDFPYDY
-782 YNYNSQVG
+782 IGSSGVN
-790 GKDAGVY
+790 AGLY
-797 KLTISYNDETAEKHA
+797 KLTISYNDETAETHA

-826 KVVPNAP
+826 KLVPNAP
-833 EGGYKALTDTTVKAF
+833 EGGYKALTDTTVGAF

-865 TWKEAEE
+865 TWKEADA
-872 KTAPT
+872 KTAPVYST
-877 YADAYWTV
+877 AYWTV
-885 KKEVTNPD
+885 KKEVSNPD
-893 GTKEYQA
+893 GTKEYQE

-911 GKYKVAVTGV
+911 GKYKVAVTRV
-921 DFDSSNYTDEDI
+921 NFKHYNYTDDDI
-933 HTVKVENDK
+933 LTVKVENDK
-942 KTLESKSVYEVTD
+942 KTLESKSVYEAAD
-955 EADITVNVMGTEVFP
+955 EADITVSVMGTKDFP
-970 LKTINGDG
+970 LKTIG
-978 NLGIYNYSGEIISDL
+978 NLGIVDYSGKVVLESSKLVEEI
-993 SKAVQAIKEA
+993 KALNPTV
-1003 NSDINITWSYEYEYE
+1003 NLDITWRYEYE

-1039 EYKGDEK
+1039 EFKGDET
-1046 YKAFGPIPLASF
+1046 YKALGPTPVAVF
-1058 AIEPLDLKV
+1058 AIEPLDLKISP
-1067 NLKELGDSVEAEYVS
+1067 KELGNTVEAGYVS

-1098 DKEAFTWNGTGFPAF
+1098 DKEAFTWNGTKFPAF
-1113 SKLPTLG
+1113 YRLPSLA
-1120 VYDSDGKECFD
+1120 VYDSDGKKCSGT
-1131 VLKGGTTYTLRIKDN
+1131 LKGGTTYTLRIEDN
-1146 GKLYTGELDING
+1146 GQLYTGKVDIND

-1172 VLGSEKT
+1172 VPGSETK

-1188 VSAYDDNRKSLKLY
+1188 VSAYNNDTEASLKLY

-1222 SYDNNGN
+1222 SYDNQGN
-1229 YVVIRINA
+1229 YVVISINA
-1237 PSEYN
+1237 PSEYDYN
-1242 SDILNKA
+1242 ILDKA
-1249 AYRNAIKEAGGEIL
+1249 AYENAIKEVGGEIL
-1263 YNNYGQIEARFNA
+1263 SAYDGWISARFNA

-1320 NSPKTKMVVG
+1320 NSPKTKMVAG

-1340 KAQNRD
+1340 KAQNSD

-1360 LAVNKDTGVAMA
+1360 LAVHKDTGVAMA

-1379 TVAVYPVMRDENG
+1379 TVSVYPVMRGENG
-1392 KPKKIESAKA
+1392 KPEKIASAKA

-1431 KYVEDHNYD
+1431 KYVENNNND

-1460 GKIKGMTNQQ
+1460 GRIKGMTNQQ
-1470 WKAAGFAVAPVFMTQ
+1470 WQAAGFAVAPVFMTQ
-1485 SLENRRRLWDKKDK
+1485 SAEDSRRLLDKKGN

-1507 ITGLDSTE
+1507 ITGLDPKE

-1526 IATFDDGNVK
+1526 ITTFNDGSQK

-1543 SGVAKEAKT
+1543 SGAAKEAKT
-1552 TLPYVRSLYTEIID
+1552 TLPYVISLSTEIAD
-1566 KDKVVVDD
+1566 RDTVTLNYTNV
-1574 LTEKRYLFD
+1574 YLFD
-1583 LATESSAVIS
+1583 LATDNSAVIS
-1593 VEGSFDDLDAAAD
+1593 VEGYFDDLDAAAD
-1606 KNDIKRYPLPLE
+1606 KSDTKRYPLPLE
-1618 KELKTSYTD
+1618 KSLKTSYTD

-1637 RYEEYYDV
+1637 RYESYWDNNLDDWNE
-1645 ESGDYTYGWNY
+1645 GWNY
-1656 AYAASAKIDKKGKI
+1656 VYTASAKIDKKGKI

-1675 EKLEVE
+1675 ERLQVE
-1681 VKDSLSGAVDYLYID
+1681 VRDSLSGVVDYLYID

-1705 GKSVT
+1705 GKSIT

-1744 DDKLRA
+1744 DDELKNA
-1750 TLAQEGFE
+1750 LAQGGFE
-1758 LTNNGKYLMATKEVK
+1758 LSSDGKYLLATKEVK
-1773 SPVSL
+1773 SPVSIV
-1778 ELKDRYLDKLSA
+1778 LKDRYLDGLSA
-1790 QVKIKVKALDPVKN
+1790 SVKIKVKALEPVKK
-1804 LSVIDVADN
+1804 LSVTDIADN
-1813 RFTVQFAANI
+1813 TFTAQFAANI

-1836 NSLIASFYAD
+1836 NSLIASFYAY
-1846 NDYWWESSKKT
+1846 NNVIKWWDSSKKIW
-1857 SMAGARLSGNVLTAQ
+1857 MASARLTGNVLTAQ

-1892 KAVTTTKLPASDW
+1892 KAFTTTKLPASDW
-1905 DLGLNEFN
+1905 DLGLNQFN
-1913 RYNEWYDDESGEY
+1913 GEY
-1926 YSEYR
+1926 WYGEDEEYCAYR
-1931 GMPVTTFETYQNNY
+1931 GMPVTTFKTYQNNY
-1945 DSICDS
+1945 DWIYDS
-1951 EIFDENYDIT
+1951 GIFDANYDIA
-1961 HTEFVSGNSYTLL
+1961 HTRFVSGNSYTLL

-2040 VFPVGN
+2040 VSPVGN
-2046 AKDNNHYYGDNE
+2046 AKNNNYYYGDNE

>member
-36 AEMETEIETVAETE
+36 AEAETEVETVAETE
-50 TQTDEATEEAEEA
+50 APTEEAA
-63 VSSEADD
+63 PSEADD
-70 TEETGE
+70 AEETGE
-76 DSVSNDSED
+76 DSVSNDSEE
-85 SSEVFSEESTEDVS
+85 SAEVISEEPTE
-99 KESTEDASEELT
+99 TASEETT
-111 EDTSKEPTETT
+111 ETTTVDPTETVSEEPTETT
-122 TPESTEIAT
+122 TVDL
-131 TEPTETESVEYTET
+131 TETESVEHTET

-151 VEKETQEQTT
+151 VEKETEEQTT
-161 ELEMDS
+161 DLGMDS

-175 LGVDKLKSEDTTAIY
+175 LKVDKLKSEDTTAVY
-190 DYNSTPFTE
+190 DYNQTPFTD
-199 GDTLNENIWS
+199 GDTLSENIWN
-209 RLYLSYGSLEGDI
+209 RLYLEYGSLEGDL
-222 YFEDAWDSIQLQWKQ
+222 YFEDAWNSIQPQWKQ

-251 PQDAGEYQLELKIPD
+251 PQDAGEYQLELTIPN
-266 TTQYNGSTATVDF
+266 TTYYNGSTATVDF
-279 VIKKATVKAEMTVGT
+279 VIKKATVKAEMVVGA
-294 VKAGSKKTDVKIVD
+294 VSAGSKKTDVKVVD
-308 ASVEGSDG
+308 AYVEGSDG
-316 RGFYYNA
+316 RMFSYNA
-323 DKPEDGDIVF
+323 EKPEDGDIVF

-343 GEEAEDPLVKN
+343 GEDAEEPLVKN

-359 EATVAFSATA
+359 EATVAFSAAA
-369 KTTYGKNYEEPKCN
+369 KTTYGGNYEEPKCN
-383 SAKVVVGD
+383 SEKVVVGD
-391 LKETKIEI
+391 LKETKIEV

-414 DQEGNA
+414 DRDGNA

-438 SDNSKI
+438 SDNSNV
-444 KVEGTSVSQDGKPVF
+444 KVGEVSVSQDGKPVF
-459 TELVDASTKTEWY
+459 TQIEGASTKAQWY
-472 KTSNYNVHPTT
+472 KTSYCDVYPTT
-483 DADGNTIN
+483 DADGNPIN

-524 DKASLDVLVEI
+524 DKSSVDVLVEI

-540 SIQPTIAGNETGFY
+540 SIQPTIAGNDAGFY

-565 VGYDVYDTNDTSK
+565 VSYNVYDTNDTSENPK
-578 PLTIDKDRFFTNANW
+578 ALDIDRDRFFTNEDWQA
-593 ESYTQPYEPVFEIIR
+593 YTQPYEPVFKIIR

-614 GNVISTD
+614 GNVVRTD
-621 EGITKLTS
+621 EDIAKLTS
-629 ILTSQDITDG
+629 TLTQQDIKDG
-639 YKEIFKVRFSGRVA
+639 YKEIFKVRFSGQVA
-653 VYTANGSYEN
+653 TYTANGSYEN
-663 YKTVATENK
+663 YKTVATENP

-697 NTEDIIKSY
+697 DTGDIIKSY
-706 TGAGYKEVTGIKI
+706 TAAGYQEATGIKI

-729 VYDEKPL
+729 VYDGEPL

-747 VDGKGSLGYTWE
+747 VEGNVEGNGSLVYTWE

-767 AELETGDERLEDFYY
+767 AKLETGDEGLEYFSY
-782 YNYNSQVG
+782 YNYSYA

-826 KVVPNAP
+826 KLVPAL
-833 EGGYKALTDTTVKAF
+833 EGGYKALTDTTVGAF
-848 LEECQNTG
+848 VSECQNTG

-865 TWKEAEE
+865 TWKEADAE
-872 KTAPT
+872 TAPA
-877 YADAYWTV
+877 YNNAYWTV
-885 KKEVTNPD
+885 KKEITNPD
-893 GTKEYQA
+893 GTKEYQE

-921 DFDSSNYTDEDI
+921 NFKGSNYTDDDI
-933 HTVKVENDK
+933 YTVKVENDK
-942 KTLESKSVYEVTD
+942 KTLESKSVYEAAD
-955 EADITVNVMGTEVFP
+955 EADITVNVMGTTEFP
-970 LKTINGDG
+970 LKTIGDG
-978 NLGIYNYSGEIISDL
+978 NLGIYNYSGEIISKL
-993 SKAVQAIKEA
+993 SEAFEAIKEA
-1003 NSDINITWSYEYEYE
+1003 NSGINITWAYEYE

-1031 AGTYYVLA
+1031 AGTYYILA
-1039 EYKGDEK
+1039 EFKGDET
-1046 YKAFGPIPLASF
+1046 YKAFGPTPLAVF

-1067 NLKELGDSVEAEYVS
+1067 SPKELGSSVEAEYVAD
-1082 NIISGDNFNIE
+1082 IISGDNFNIE
-1093 GYLEA
+1093 GYIEA

-1113 SKLPTLG
+1113 YELPTLG

-1146 GKLYTGELDING
+1146 GKLYTGEEDING
-1158 EIVYDKAYA
+1158 EKVYDKAYA

-1172 VLGSEKT
+1172 VLDSEKE

-1188 VSAYDDNRKSLKLY
+1188 VSAYGDNGNPLKLY
-1202 DEYSSDKY
+1202 DEYNRAEY
-1210 THKISFREGIPY
+1210 THKINFREGIPY
-1222 SYDNNGN
+1222 SYDNDGN
-1229 YVVIRINA
+1229 YVTINIQT
-1237 PSEYN
+1237 PSEYDYN
-1242 SDILNKA
+1242 ILDKA
-1249 AYRNAIKEAGGEIL
+1249 AYENAIKGAGGEIL
-1263 YNNYGQIEARFNA
+1263 YDQYGQIRAHFDA
-1276 SDKKDVSFTIRWSE
+1276 SDKKDTSFTIRWSE
-1290 GHQETFNLLFSQAD
+1290 GHQEKFELLFSQAD

-1340 KAQNRD
+1340 KAQNSD

-1360 LAVNKDTGVAMA
+1360 LAVNKDTGYAKA

-1379 TVAVYPVMRDENG
+1379 TVTVYPVIRDENG

-1470 WKAAGFAVAPVFMTQ
+1470 WKAAGFAVAPIFMPQ
-1485 SLENRRRLWDKKDK
+1485 SSENNNRLWDKNGK

-1507 ITGLDSTE
+1507 ITGLDSKET
-1515 NYTVYIRNVSK
+1515 YTVYIRNVSK
-1526 IATFDDGNVK
+1526 IDSFNDGNVK
-1536 HNVEFSA
+1536 HDVEFSA
-1543 SGVAKEAKT
+1543 SGVSKEATT
-1552 TLPYVRSLYTEIID
+1552 TLPYVISLDSEI
-1566 KDKVVVDD
+1566 KDRDTVDLGTD
-1574 LTEKRYLFD
+1574 VDGYLFD

-1593 VEGSFDDLDAAAD
+1593 VEGSFADLDAAAD
-1606 KNDIKRYPLPLE
+1606 KNDITPWYPLPLE
-1618 KELKTSYTD
+1618 SSLKTSYTD

-1637 RYEEYYDV
+1637 RIEQYYD
-1645 ESGDYTYGWNY
+1645 EELGDYTYRWNY

-1675 EKLEVE
+1675 EKLKVE
-1681 VKDSLSGAVDYLYID
+1681 VRDSLSGVVDYLYID

-1710 MQVGQSIALTDLVTY
+1710 MQVGQRIALTDLVTY

-1744 DDKLRA
+1744 DDELKA

-1758 LTNNGKYLMATKEVK
+1758 LTNNGRYLMATKEVK

-1804 LSVIDVADN
+1804 LSVTDVADN

-1857 SMAGARLSGNVLTAQ
+1857 YMAGARLSGNVLTAQ

-1905 DLGLNEFN
+1905 DLGLNEYN
-1913 RYNEWYDDESGEY
+1913 GYWYNEYEDYETY
-1926 YSEYR
+1926 K
-1931 GMPVTTFETYQNNY
+1931 GMPITTFKTYQNN
-1945 DSICDS
+1945 DVW
-1951 EIFDENYDIT
+1951 EDEYFNQEYDIA
-1961 HTEFVSGNSYTLL
+1961 HTRFVSGNSYTLL

-2029 TKKVIARYKVT
+2029 TKKVIARYRVT

-2046 AKDNNHYYGDNE
+2046 ARDNNRYYGDNE
-2058 ELRYDY
+2058 ELRYEY

>member
-36 AEMETEIETVAETE
+36 AEAETEVETVAETE
-50 TQTDEATEEAEEA
+50 APTEEAA
-63 VSSEADD
+63 PSEADD
-70 TEETGE
+70 AEETGE
-76 DSVSNDSED
+76 DSVSNDSEE
-85 SSEVFSEESTEDVS
+85 SAEVISEEPTE
-99 KESTEDASEELT
+99 TASEETT
-111 EDTSKEPTETT
+111 ETTTVDPTETVSEEPTETT
-122 TPESTEIAT
+122 TVDL
-131 TEPTETESVEYTET
+131 TETESVEHTET

-151 VEKETQEQTT
+151 VEKETEEQTT
-161 ELEMDS
+161 DLGMDS

-175 LGVDKLKSEDTTAIY
+175 LKVDKLKSEDTTAVY
-190 DYNSTPFTE
+190 DYNQTPFTD
-199 GDTLNENIWS
+199 GDTLSENIWN
-209 RLYLSYGSLEGDI
+209 RLYLEYGSLEGDL
-222 YFEDAWDSIQLQWKQ
+222 YFEDAWNSIQPQWKQ

-251 PQDAGEYQLELKIPD
+251 PQDAGEYQLELTIPN
-266 TTQYNGSTATVDF
+266 TTYYNGSTATVDF
-279 VIKKATVKAEMTVGT
+279 VIKKATVKAEMVVGA
-294 VKAGSKKTDVKIVD
+294 VSAGSKKTDVKVVD
-308 ASVEGSDG
+308 AYVEGSDG
-316 RGFYYNA
+316 RMFSYNA
-323 DKPEDGDIVF
+323 EKPEDGDIVF

-343 GEEAEDPLVKN
+343 GEDAEEPLVKN

-359 EATVAFSATA
+359 EATVAFSAAA
-369 KTTYGKNYEEPKCN
+369 KTTYGGNYEEPKCN
-383 SAKVVVGD
+383 SEKVVVGD
-391 LKETKIEI
+391 LKETKIEV

-414 DQEGNA
+414 DRDGNA

-438 SDNSKI
+438 SDNSNV
-444 KVEGTSVSQDGKPVF
+444 KVGEVSVSQDGKPVF
-459 TELVDASTKTEWY
+459 TQIEGASTKAQWY
-472 KTSNYNVHPTT
+472 KTSYCDVYPTT
-483 DADGNTIN
+483 DADGNPIN

-524 DKASLDVLVEI
+524 DKSSVDVLVEI

-540 SIQPTIAGNETGFY
+540 SIQPTIAGNDAGFY

-565 VGYDVYDTNDTSK
+565 VSYNVYDTNDTSENPK
-578 PLTIDKDRFFTNANW
+578 ALDIDRDRFFTNEDWQA
-593 ESYTQPYEPVFEIIR
+593 YTQPYEPVFKIIR

-614 GNVISTD
+614 GNVVRTD
-621 EGITKLTS
+621 EDIAKLTS
-629 ILTSQDITDG
+629 TLTQQDIKDG
-639 YKEIFKVRFSGRVA
+639 YKEIFKVRFSGQVA
-653 VYTANGSYEN
+653 TYTANGSYEN
-663 YKTVATENK
+663 YKTVATENP

-697 NTEDIIKSY
+697 DTGDIIKSY
-706 TGAGYKEVTGIKI
+706 TAAGYQEATGIKI

-729 VYDEKPL
+729 VYDGEPL
-736 FQSRGDYKKAK
+736 FQSRGDYKKAN
-747 VDGKGSLGYTWE
+747 VEGNGSLVYTWE

-767 AELETGDERLEDFYY
+767 AKLETGDEGLEYFSY
-782 YNYNSQVG
+782 YNYSYA

-826 KVVPNAP
+826 KLVPAL
-833 EGGYKALTDTTVKAF
+833 EGGYKALTDTTVGAF
-848 LEECQNTG
+848 VSECQNTG

-865 TWKEAEE
+865 TWKEADAE
-872 KTAPT
+872 TAPA
-877 YADAYWTV
+877 YNNAYWTV
-885 KKEVTNPD
+885 KKEITNPD
-893 GTKEYQA
+893 GTKEYQE

-921 DFDSSNYTDEDI
+921 NFKGSNYTDDDI
-933 HTVKVENDK
+933 YTVKVENDK
-942 KTLESKSVYEVTD
+942 KTLESKSVYEAAD
-955 EADITVNVMGTEVFP
+955 EADITVNVMGTTEFP
-970 LKTINGDG
+970 LKTIGDG
-978 NLGIYNYSGEIISDL
+978 NLGIYNYSGEIISKL
-993 SKAVQAIKEA
+993 SEAFEAIKEA
-1003 NSDINITWSYEYEYE
+1003 NSGINITWAYEYE

-1031 AGTYYVLA
+1031 AGTYYILA
-1039 EYKGDEK
+1039 EFKGDET
-1046 YKAFGPIPLASF
+1046 YKAFGPTPLAVF

-1067 NLKELGDSVEAEYVS
+1067 SPKELGSSVEAEYVAD
-1082 NIISGDNFNIE
+1082 IISGDNFNIE
-1093 GYLEA
+1093 GYIDA

-1113 SKLPTLG
+1113 YELPTLA
-1120 VYDSDGKECFD
+1120 VYDNDGKECTD
-1131 VLKGGTTYTLRIKDN
+1131 ILKGGTTYTLRIKDN
-1146 GKLYTGELDING
+1146 GKLYTGEVDING
-1158 EIVYDKAYA
+1158 EKVYDKAYA

-1172 VLGSEKT
+1172 VLGSEKE

-1188 VSAYDDNRKSLKLY
+1188 VSAYGDNGNPLKLY
-1202 DEYSSDKY
+1202 DEYNRAEY
-1210 THKISFREGIPY
+1210 THKINFREGIPY
-1222 SYDNNGN
+1222 SYDNDGN
-1229 YVVIRINA
+1229 YVTINIQT
-1237 PSEYN
+1237 PSEYDYN
-1242 SDILNKA
+1242 ILDKA
-1249 AYRNAIKEAGGEIL
+1249 AYENAIKGAGGEIL
-1263 YNNYGQIEARFNA
+1263 YDQYGQIRAHFDA
-1276 SDKKDVSFTIRWSE
+1276 SDKKDTSFTIRWSE
-1290 GHQETFNLLFSQAD
+1290 GHQEKFELLFSQAD

-1340 KAQNRD
+1340 KAQNSD

-1360 LAVNKDTGVAMA
+1360 LAVNKDTGYAKA

-1379 TVAVYPVMRDENG
+1379 TVTVYPVMRDENG

-1905 DLGLNEFN
+1905 DLGLNE
-1913 RYNEWYDDESGEY
+1913 YNGYWYDEY
-1926 YSEYR
+1926 EDYETYK
-1931 GMPVTTFETYQNNY
+1931 GMPITTFKTYQNN
-1945 DSICDS
+1945 DVW
-1951 EIFDENYDIT
+1951 EDEYFNQEYDIA
-1961 HTEFVSGNSYTLL
+1961 HTRFVSGNSYTLL

-2029 TKKVIARYKVT
+2029 TKKVIARYRVT

-2046 AKDNNHYYGDNE
+2046 ARDNNHYYGDNE
-2058 ELRYDY
+2058 ELRYEY

>member
-1 MKLDE
+1 
-6 FKKLFKAKRIL
+6 
-17 ALALA
+17 
-22 AAMTVTSLPSTALA
+22 
-36 AEMETEIETVAETE
+36 
-50 TQTDEATEEAEEA
+50 
-63 VSSEADD
+63 
-70 TEETGE
+70 
-76 DSVSNDSED
+76 
-85 SSEVFSEESTEDVS
+85 
-99 KESTEDASEELT
+99 
-111 EDTSKEPTETT
+111 
-122 TPESTEIAT
+122 
-131 TEPTETESVEYTET
+131 
-145 VPVEST
+145 
-151 VEKETQEQTT
+151 
-161 ELEMDS
+161 
-167 ADDKLTFH
+167 
-175 LGVDKLKSEDTTAIY
+175 
-190 DYNSTPFTE
+190 
-199 GDTLNENIWS
+199 
-209 RLYLSYGSLEGDI
+209 
-222 YFEDAWDSIQLQWKQ
+222 
-237 KGASGYTNMAEGTV
+237 
-251 PQDAGEYQLELKIPD
+251 
-266 TTQYNGSTATVDF
+266 
-279 VIKKATVKAEMTVGT
+279 
-294 VKAGSKKTDVKIVD
+294 
-308 ASVEGSDG
+308 
-316 RGFYYNA
+316 
-323 DKPEDGDIVF
+323 
-333 SNLKVKDAYT
+333 
-343 GEEAEDPLVKN
+343 
-354 KDYIL
+354 
-359 EATVAFSATA
+359 
-369 KTTYGKNYEEPKCN
+369 
-383 SAKVVVGD
+383 
-391 LKETKIEI
+391 
-399 ELTGD
+399 
-404 TWKDK
+404 
-409 VDEGI
+409 
-414 DQEGNA
+414 
-420 IKKITFG
+420 
-427 PYTGSEQAVFA
+427 
-438 SDNSKI
+438 
-444 KVEGTSVSQDGKPVF
+444 
-459 TELVDASTKTEWY
+459 
-472 KTSNYNVHPTT
+472 
-483 DADGNTIN
+483 
-491 RYYYSVNDKLDGNP
+491 
-505 VEAGT
+505 
-510 YVYRIVYDGDNGLY
+510 
-524 DKASLDVLVEI
+524 
-535 KKVEI
+535 
-540 SIQPTIAGNETGFY
+540 
-554 QGVTAQ
+554 
-560 EVLKN
+560 
-565 VGYDVYDTNDTSK
+565 
-578 PLTIDKDRFFTNANW
+578 
-593 ESYTQPYEPVFEIIR
+593 
-608 IIQDKD
+608 
-614 GNVISTD
+614 
-621 EGITKLTS
+621 
-629 ILTSQDITDG
+629 
-639 YKEIFKVRFSGRVA
+639 
-653 VYTANGSYEN
+653 
-663 YKTVATENK
+663 
-672 NYSVKNDYNDKA
+672 
-684 VEIKINNSTAVVI
+684 
-697 NTEDIIKSY
+697 
-706 TGAGYKEVTGIKI
+706 
-719 NDVDQKVLYK
+719 
-729 VYDEKPL
+729 
-736 FQSRGDYKKAK
+736 
-747 VDGKGSLGYTWE
+747 
-759 RSYSKPDV
+759 DV

-1188 VSAYDDNRKSLKLY
+1188 VSAYDDNGKSLKLY

-1210 THKISFREGIPY
+1210 THKISFRQGISY
-1222 SYDNNGN
+1222 SYTNDGN
-1229 YVVIRINA
+1229 YVIINIQA
-1237 PSEYN
+1237 PSEYDYN
-1242 SDILNKA
+1242 ILDKA
-1249 AYRNAIKEAGGEIL
+1249 AYENAIKEVGGEIL
-1263 YNNYGQIEARFNA
+1263 SDYDGWIRARFNA

-1340 KAQNRD
+1340 KAQNSD

-1379 TVAVYPVMRDENG
+1379 TVSVYPVMRDENG

-1418 KLIPHGNKIEVQY
+1418 KLISHGNKIEVQY
-1431 KYVEDHNYD
+1431 KYVQNNNND

-1485 SLENRRRLWDKKDK
+1485 SSEDSRRLWDKKGK

-1507 ITGLDSTE
+1507 ITGLDSKET
-1515 NYTVYIRNVSK
+1515 YTVYIRNVSK
-1526 IATFDDGNVK
+1526 IDSFNDGNVK
-1536 HNVEFSA
+1536 HDVEFSA
-1543 SGVAKEAKT
+1543 SGVSKEATT
-1552 TLPYVRSLYTEIID
+1552 TLPYVRGLYSEI
-1566 KDKVVVDD
+1566 KDRDTVDLGTD
-1574 LTEKRYLFD
+1574 VDGYLFD
-1583 LATESSAVIS
+1583 LATDNSAVIS
-1593 VEGSFDDLDAAAD
+1593 VKGSFDDLDAAAD
-1606 KNDIKRYPLPLE
+1606 KNDIKWYPLPLE

-1637 RYEEYYDV
+1637 RYEEYYD
-1645 ESGDYTYGWNY
+1645 EDSEDWNYRWNY

-1681 VKDSLSGAVDYLYID
+1681 VRDSLSGAVDYLYID

-1710 MQVGQSIALTDLVTY
+1710 MQVGQRIALTDLVTY

-1744 DDKLRA
+1744 DDELKA

-1846 NDYWWESSKKT
+1846 NNYWWESSKKT
-1857 SMAGARLSGNVLTAQ
+1857 YMAGARLSGNVLTAQ

-1913 RYNEWYDDESGEY
+1913 EGRYNEDGDYETY
-1926 YSEYR
+1926 K
-1931 GMPVTTFETYQNNY
+1931 GMPVTTFKTYQNNY
-1945 DSICDS
+1945 EWIYDSG
-1951 EIFDENYDIT
+1951 IFDENYDIA
-1961 HTEFVSGNSYTLL
+1961 HTGFVSGNSYTLL